1 MHVPPIIVTGAR
13 EHNLR
18 DVTVGLPRGRL
29 VCLSGVSG
37 SGKSSLAF
45 DTLYAEGQRR
55 YVESLSTFAR
65 QFLGQL
71 PRPDVDSVTGLSP
84 AISIAQ
90 KSAGT
95 NPRSTVATM
104 TEIHDFLR
112 VLYARVGTAHCP
124 TCDAVLEAQPRDQ
137 IVERIIAARA
147 GRPVMVL
154 APVVREA
161 KGEHRD
167 LFTDL
172 VRQGFTR
179 ARVDGSVC
187 RVEEPPALEKQLK
200 HTIDVVVDRL
210 IPSEDTRS
218 RLAEA
223 VELALRTGGGQVIVA
238 AEPARDGGQA
248 GRRPGDGASAGTS
261 DAAAP
266 SPRPAPG
273 SRGGDEGD
281 LVLSSRY
288 ACTTCGVSYDTPE
301 PQLFSF
307 NSPQGAC
314 PACDGLGDIYGI
326 DPEKL
331 VTEPAKTLRKGAI
344 GVLGTFR
351 DMPRW
356 LRRLLTGV
364 AAHAEAKKKLPP
376 GTLLDTP
383 WQELTAAQ
391 KRIWLDGTGME
402 EIQLAWRRGRA
413 ERGAKTKFE
422 GLRALLANRWR
433 NAKSGIV
440 RRMLE
445 KLMSV
450 TPCHVCQGARL
461 SPQARAVRIT
471 SRGQG
476 WGRGTR
482 TPALS
487 PREREKGT
495 TAPLPREESR
505 GPCDATASHAPS
517 PRPSPKGRGRKPV
530 APLPALS
537 PGNPDQNRELS
548 LDALCALPIADAR
561 AFLADLALDG
571 TQRVIAVEL
580 MKEINGRLAFLD
592 QVGLG
597 YLALD
602 RKAPTLSGG
611 ESQRIRL
618 AAQIGSG
625 LSGVLYVL
633 DEPSIG
639 LHPRDNVKLLGA
651 LEALRDKGNT
661 VVVVE
666 HDEDT
671 IRAADWVVDFGPG
684 PGKRGGEVVAAG
696 TPDDVARSPRS
707 VTGAFLAGRDGIP
720 VPKQRRQPRGSSLVL
735 KGVRHNNLR
744 NVDVEIPLGLLVCV
758 TGVSGSGKS
767 SLVGDVLEPELRR
780 RLGSE
785 AANPGAFD
793 ALHGA
798 DALDKV
804 IVIDQSPI
812 GRTPRS
818 NPATYVKVW
827 DDIRALFTMLPEAK
841 KRGWKAGRFSFNV
854 AGGRCEACEGNGSV
868 RLDMDFLADVWMT
881 CEVCG
886 GARFA
891 KDTLEVRWKGKNVA
905 ELLTMEIGEALDL
918 FADAPDIARKLQ
930 TLHDVGLDYL
940 HLGQPSPTLS
950 GGEAQRV
957 KLSRELAKRS
967 TGKTLYI
974 LDEPTTGL
982 HMADVRQLLTV
993 LERLVDAGNTV
1004 LVVEHNLDV
1013 VKRADWVIDLGPEGG
1028 AGGGRIVATG
1038 TPEQVAKVKASHT
1051 ARALGPILAAGRTA
1065 SRPARK
1071 PAVRRKAA
1079 ADPAA
1084 AVQQMLA
1091 TVTKSSRDPGPPAI
1105 TIRGAALH
1113 NLKHVDL
1120 DVPRGALTVCCGPSG
1135 SGKTSL
1141 AFDTLYA
1148 EGQRR
1153 YVESLS
1159 PYARQ
1164 FVGQVPKPLFEKI
1177 EGLAPAVAIEQRGG
1191 TGTPR
1196 STVGT
1201 LTEMYD
1207 HFRVLA
1213 ARLGTMHCPGC
1224 GTPVGAQSVDQ
1235 TVERLFEHGAGARLL
1250 LLAPTELKVGQT
1262 PEALFAALQAAG
1274 HVRVRIDGR
1283 TVRLDDKPVVDR
1295 KRKSR
1300 LEIVIDRV
1308 TVSPADRSRLAQ
1320 SVEAAF
1326 AAGNGTMLVARA
1338 VDGADEPDWPVEV
1351 HSRRLACPT
1360 CGRGFKPLEPRQFSF
1375 NSPLGWCPSCD
1386 GLGTRTG
1393 VDRKALVRDS
1403 ALSLGDGALDL
1414 WPTLQG
1420 PAGRQMGRLMLEALC
1435 RVTGLP
1441 LDVPLADLSGLQ
1453 LRVLFEGTGEKWIDV
1468 PLPSGGPPT
1477 GRHPHP
1483 GPLPEGEGEGKS
1495 LLAQTSEIPS
1505 PRRQTKG
1512 KPPISSPLPLGEG
1525 GRRPGEGA
1533 SSPVWFSFQF
1543 QGLEAACEEAAR
1555 LVAALRGKVDAV
1567 MDEVPCSECGGSRL
1581 ADVAAAVTLW
1591 GRPLDVW
1598 CRMPLGRLQRELAAV
1613 ELAAD
1618 EKRIA
1623 GDLLR
1628 ELNARVAFLVD
1639 VGLEYLDLARPA
1651 GSLSGGELQRIRLAA
1666 QVGSG
1671 LTGVLYVLDE
1681 PTIGLHPRDTHRLV
1695 AALGKLRDLGNT
1707 VVVVEHDRDVVA
1719 AADEAV
1725 DFGPGSGR
1733 EGGTIVAHGPPA
1745 KLAEMKTS
1753 VTGPYLADKRACDA
1767 VLARKL
1773 ERGRRVPA
1781 GWIEVRGITHR
1792 TLRGVDARFPLGVLA
1807 AVTGPSGSGKTSL
1820 VLEVLWRAAARRLH
1834 AAREQPGRHAAVKG
1848 LEAIDRVILVDQEA
1862 IGLTPGSTPATYT
1875 GVFDHI
1881 RQLYAKVP
1889 EARTRGFAPRTFSFN
1904 VAGGRCEACEG
1915 LGQRRV
1921 EMHFLP
1927 DVWVECEACKG
1938 RRYSAETLH
1947 AKWHGKSI
1955 ADVLEMSVA
1964 DAAAFFA
1971 PVPPIARILA
1981 TLVDV
1986 GLGYVTLGQPAP
1998 QLSGGEAQRVK
2009 LSREL
2014 AKPGTGS
2021 TLYILDEPTTGL
2033 HFADIEKLL
2042 HVLERLV
2049 DAGNT
2054 VLVIEHN
2061 LEVIQAADWVLDMG
2075 PEAGAGGGRIVTE
2088 GPPEDLVIH
2097 ARRWRQQADRDGA
2110 GDLLRSHTGE
2120 ALEAFTAA
2128 PPTSPAAPA
2137 PASRRARARSRP
2149 G

>member
-1 MHVPPIIVTGAR
+1 MRPAARRGGKAAGAMDGPPAVTYGAEEDRTPNLGIANAALSQLSYRPEMGKPDRTAAPRACPATPAAGEWQSSILETSSSYSALCLRPLPRMHVPPIVIRGAR

-84 AISIAQ
+84 SISIAQ

-112 VLYARVGTAHCP
+112 VLFARVGTAHCP

-137 IVERIIAARA
+137 IVERILAACG
-147 GRPVMVL
+147 GRRMMIL
-154 APVVREA
+154 APLVREA

-167 LFTDL
+167 LFADL

-179 ARVDGSVC
+179 ARVDGGVC
-187 RVEEPPALEKQLK
+187 RVEEPPKLEKLLK
-200 HTIDVVVDRL
+200 HTIEVVVDRL
-210 IPSEDTRS
+210 VPSDDTRS

-223 VELALRTGGGQVIVA
+223 VKLALDTGSGQVIVA
-238 AEPARDGGQA
+238 EEPSDKAARGE
-248 GRRPGDGASAGTS
+248 TLT
-261 DAAAP
+261 
-266 SPRPAPG
+266 
-273 SRGGDEGD
+273 D

-288 ACTTCGVSYDTPE
+288 ACAACGVSYDTPE

-314 PACDGLGDIYGI
+314 PTCDGLGDIYGI
-326 DPEKL
+326 DPAKL
-331 VTEPAKTLRKGAI
+331 VTNPDKSLRKGAL

-356 LRRLLTGV
+356 MRRLFNGV
-364 AAHAEAKKKLPP
+364 AAYAEEKKKLDP

-383 WQELTAAQ
+383 WKDLTPAQ
-391 KRIWLDGTGME
+391 RKIWLDGTG
-402 EIQLAWRRGRA
+402 IDTIKISWKRGRA
-413 ERGAKTKFE
+413 ERGASTKFE
-422 GLRALLANRWR
+422 GIRALLAARWR
-433 NAKSGIV
+433 NAKSGII

-450 TPCHVCQGARL
+450 TPCHDCHGARL
-461 SPQARAVRIT
+461 APQARAVRIT
-471 SRGQG
+471 TASPR
-476 WGRGTR
+476 WGRDVKAEAGKQK
-482 TPALS
+482 A
-487 PREREKGT
+487 
-495 TAPLPREESR
+495 
-505 GPCDATASHAPS
+505 
-517 PRPSPKGRGRKPV
+517 GRKRKAESGKPM
-530 APLPALS
+530 AMAAGPNTGDAR
-537 PGNPDQNRELS
+537 QLS
-548 LDALCALPIADAR
+548 LDGLCGLPVADAR
-561 AFLADLALDG
+561 EFLSSVALDP
-571 TQRVIAVEL
+571 TQEVIATEL
-580 MKEINGRLAFLD
+580 LKEIRGRLAFLD
-592 QVGLG
+592 EVGLG
-597 YLALD
+597 YLSLD

-618 AAQIGSG
+618 AAQIGAG

-639 LHPRDNVKLLGA
+639 LHPRDNTRLLGA
-651 LEALRDKGNT
+651 LEQLRDKGNT

-666 HDEDT
+666 HDEET

-696 TPDDVARSPRS
+696 TPEQIAKAPRS
-707 VTGAFLAGRDGIP
+707 VTGAFLSGRDAIE
-720 VPKQRRQPRGSSLVL
+720 VPAKRRPRSDERLVL
-735 KGVRHNNLR
+735 RGVRHNNLTGF
-744 NVDVEIPLGLLVCV
+744 DVEIPLGLFLCV

-767 SLVGDVLEPELRR
+767 SLIGDVLEPALRQV
-780 RLGSE
+780 LGSE
-785 AANPGAFD
+785 LATPGEFD
-793 ALHGA
+793 GIEGT

-827 DDIRALFTMLPEAK
+827 DDIRNLFTMLPDAK

-868 RLDMDFLADVWMT
+868 RLDMDFLADVWVT

-905 ELLTMEIGEALDL
+905 ELLNMEVGDALEL

-967 TGKTLYI
+967 TGRTLYI

-993 LERLVDAGNTV
+993 LERLVEAGNTV

-1028 AGGGRIVATG
+1028 GGGGKLVAEG
-1038 TPEQVAKVKASHT
+1038 TPEAVARVKDSHT
-1051 ARALGPILAAGRTA
+1051 GRALGPLLKASKDREGR
-1065 SRPARK
+1065 RK
-1071 PAVRRKAA
+1071 PAVRRSREVDADAVVAA
-1079 ADPAA
+1079 
-1084 AVQQMLA
+1084 MLA
-1091 TVTKSSRDPGPPAI
+1091 AVTKSSIDPGPPSI
-1105 TIRGAALH
+1105 IVRGAALH
-1113 NLKHVDL
+1113 NLKHVNADI
-1120 DVPRGALTVCCGPSG
+1120 PRGAMTVCCGPSG

-1164 FVGQVPKPLFEKI
+1164 FVGQVPKPIFEKI
-1177 EGLAPAVAIEQRGG
+1177 EGLAPAVAIEQRSSNS
-1191 TGTPR
+1191 TPR

-1207 HFRVLA
+1207 HFRVLS
-1213 ARLGTMHCPGC
+1213 ARLGIMHCPDCSTQIGS
-1224 GTPVGAQSVDQ
+1224 QSVDQ
-1235 TVERLFEHGAGARLL
+1235 VVDRLLEHPSGTRLL
-1250 LLAPTELKVGQT
+1250 LLAPIELRTGQS
-1262 PEALFAALQAAG
+1262 PESLFAQLQAAG
-1274 HVRVRIDGR
+1274 HVRIRIDGR
-1283 TVRLDDKPVVDR
+1283 THRLDEKPALDR
-1295 KRKSR
+1295 KRKSK

-1308 TVSPADRSRLAQ
+1308 TASPGERSRLAQ
-1320 SVEAAF
+1320 SIEAAF
-1326 AAGNGTMLVARA
+1326 DAGGGTMLVARA
-1338 VDGADEPDWPVEV
+1338 IDGVEEPDWPVEV
-1351 HSRRLACPT
+1351 QSRRLACPD

-1386 GLGTRTG
+1386 GLGTRVG
-1393 VDRKALVRDS
+1393 IDRKALVRDTS
-1403 ALSLGDGALDL
+1403 LSLADGALDL
-1414 WPTLQG
+1414 WPSLTG
-1420 PAGRQMGRLMLEALC
+1420 PTGKGIARAMLEAAC
-1435 RVTGLP
+1435 KTTGLP
-1441 LDVPLADLSGLQ
+1441 IDVPLCDLSGLQ
-1453 LRVLFEGTGEKWIDV
+1453 QRVLFEGTGEKWIEV
-1468 PLPSGGPPT
+1468 PAQGG
-1477 GRHPHP
+1477 R
-1483 GPLPEGEGEGKS
+1483 S
-1495 LLAQTSEIPS
+1495 LRERKDGPS
-1505 PRRQTKG
+1505 PTPR
-1512 KPPISSPLPLGEG
+1512 
-1525 GRRPGEGA
+1525 
-1533 SSPVWFSFQF
+1533 FFFQF
-1543 QGLEAACEEAAR
+1543 KGLEAACEESAR
-1555 LVAALRGKVDAV
+1555 LVAGYRSKVDAV

-1591 GRPLDVW
+1591 GRSLDVW
-1598 CRMPLGRLQRELAAV
+1598 CRMPLGRLRDELARV
-1613 ELAAD
+1613 TLDDAD
-1618 EKRIA
+1618 RTIA

-1628 ELNARVAFLVD
+1628 ELVARVSFLVD
-1639 VGLEYLDLARPA
+1639 VGLDYLDMARPA
-1651 GSLSGGELQRIRLAA
+1651 GSLSGGEMQRIRLAA

-1681 PTIGLHPRDTHRLV
+1681 PTIGLHPRDTHRLIT
-1695 AALGKLRDLGNT
+1695 ALGKLRDLGNT
-1707 VVVVEHDRDVVA
+1707 IVVVEHDRDVVA
-1719 AADEAV
+1719 AADHAL

-1733 EGGTIVAHGPPA
+1733 EGGQIVAHGSPKALETLTP
-1745 KLAEMKTS
+1745 S
-1753 VTGPYLADKRACDA
+1753 VTGPYLTKRRACDA
-1767 VLARKL
+1767 ILARQKKDGLREASGWL
-1773 ERGRRVPA
+1773 EF
-1781 GWIEVRGITHR
+1781 RGIEHR
-1792 TLRGVDARFPLGVLA
+1792 TLRSLDVRFPLGVLA

-1820 VLEVLWRAAARRLH
+1820 VLEVLWRALARRLH
-1834 AAREQPGRHAAVKG
+1834 ASREQPGRFQKLVG
-1848 LEAIDRVILVDQEA
+1848 LDGIDRVILVDQEP
-1862 IGLTPGSTPATYT
+1862 IGTTPGSTPATYT

-1881 RQLYAKVP
+1881 RQLYSKVP
-1889 EARTRGFAPRTFSFN
+1889 ESRTRGFTQRTFSFN
-1904 VAGGRCEACEG
+1904 VTGGRCEACEG

-1927 DVWVECEACKG
+1927 DVWIECEHCKG
-1938 RRYSAETLH
+1938 RRYSSETLH
-1947 AKWHGKSI
+1947 AKWHGKNI

-1964 DAAAFFA
+1964 EAAAFFA
-1971 PVPPIARILA
+1971 TVPQVARILD

-1986 GLGYVTLGQPAP
+1986 GLGYVTLGQSAP

-2014 AKPGTGS
+2014 AKQGTGK
-2021 TLYILDEPTTGL
+2021 TLYVLDEPTTGL

-2042 HVLERLV
+2042 RVLERLV

-2054 VLVIEHN
+2054 VLVVEHN
-2061 LEVIQAADWVLDMG
+2061 LEVISAADWVIDMG
-2075 PEAGAGGGRIVTE
+2075 PEAGAGGGRIVAQ
-2088 GPPEDLVIH
+2088 GPPDDLVIH
-2097 ARRWRQQADRDGA
+2097 SGLWRRQASGKTAQRTES
-2110 GDLLRSHTGE
+2110 LLRSHTGE
-2120 ALEAFTAA
+2120 ALEAFLT
-2128 PPTSPAAPA
+2128 
-2137 PASRRARARSRP
+2137 RRPLSCAD
-2149 G
+2149 

>member
-1 MHVPPIIVTGAR
+1 MHAPPIVVRGAR

-18 DVTVGLPRGRL
+18 DVTVGIPRGRL

-71 PRPDVDSVTGLSP
+71 PRPDVDAVTGLSP
-84 AISIAQ
+84 SISIAQ

-137 IVERIIAARA
+137 IVERILAARA
-147 GRPVMVL
+147 GKRVMLL
-154 APVVREA
+154 APLVREA

-167 LFTDL
+167 LFADL

-179 ARVDGSVC
+179 ARVDGAVC
-187 RVEEPPALEKQLK
+187 RVEDPPALEKLLK
-200 HTIDVVVDRL
+200 HTIDVVIDRL
-210 IPSEDTRS
+210 VPGEETRS

-223 VELALRTGGGQVIVA
+223 VELALKTGDGQVIVV
-238 AEPARDGGQA
+238 EEIRDGSDFSA
-248 GRRPGDGASAGTS
+248 ARGDTTSAGNAS
-261 DAAAP
+261 RIASQKSLP
-266 SPRPAPG
+266 SPI
-273 SRGGDEGD
+273 SFD

-288 ACTTCGVSYDTPE
+288 ACAACGVSYDTPE

-314 PACDGLGDIYGI
+314 PACEGLGDIYGI
-326 DPEKL
+326 DPVKL
-331 VTEPAKTLRKGAI
+331 VTNPEKTLRKGAL
-344 GVLGTFR
+344 GVLGSYR

-356 LRRLLTGV
+356 MRRLFNGV
-364 AAHAEAKKKLPP
+364 AAHAEAKKKLAP

-383 WQELTAAQ
+383 WKDLTPAQ
-391 KRIWLDGTGME
+391 KKIWLDGTGVDD
-402 EIQLAWRRGRA
+402 IKLSWKRGRA
-413 ERGAKTKFE
+413 ERGANTKFE
-422 GLRALLANRWR
+422 GIRALLANRWR
-433 NAKSGIV
+433 NAKSGII

-450 TPCHVCQGARL
+450 TPCHACQGARL
-461 SPQARAVRIT
+461 SPQARAVRIRT
-471 SRGQG
+471 AAKSWAAAGKTEGGKKAGRREDSR
-476 WGRGTR
+476 
-482 TPALS
+482 A
-487 PREREKGT
+487 
-495 TAPLPREESR
+495 
-505 GPCDATASHAPS
+505 
-517 PRPSPKGRGRKPV
+517 
-530 APLPALS
+530 
-537 PGNPDQNRELS
+537 RELS

-561 AFLADLALDG
+561 IFLSELVLDE
-571 TQRVIAVEL
+571 TQGLIAAEL
-580 MKEINGRLAFLD
+580 LKEIRGRLAFLD
-592 QVGLG
+592 EVGLG

-618 AAQIGSG
+618 AAQIGAG

-696 TPDDVARSPRS
+696 TPDEVAKTAES
-707 VTGAFLAGRDGIP
+707 VTGAFLSGRDAIA
-720 VPKQRRQPRGSSLVL
+720 VPQTRRKRSAPRLTL
-735 KGVRHNNLR
+735 RDVRHNNLQGI
-744 NVDVEIPLGLLVCV
+744 DVEIPLGLLVCV

-767 SLVGDVLEPELRR
+767 SLVGDVLEPALRQL
-780 RLGSE
+780 LGSE
-785 AANPGAFD
+785 AATPGEFA
-793 ALHGA
+793 AIEGA
-798 DALDKV
+798 EALDKV

-827 DDIRALFTMLPEAK
+827 DDIRDLFTMLPEAK

-868 RLDMDFLADVWMT
+868 RLDMDFLADVWVT

-886 GARFA
+886 GTRFS

-905 ELLTMEIGEALDL
+905 ELLNMEVGEALEL

-993 LERLVDAGNTV
+993 LERLVEAGNTV

-1028 AGGGRIVATG
+1028 AGGGRIVAEG
-1038 TPEQVAKVKASHT
+1038 TPEQVARVKGSLT
-1051 ARALGPILAAGRTA
+1051 GRALAPLLAADKARSGRK
-1065 SRPARK
+1065 K
-1071 PAVRRKAA
+1071 PPVRRKQV

-1084 AVQQMLA
+1084 AVAAMLE
-1091 TVTKSSRDPGPPAI
+1091 TVGKRSIDPGPAAI

-1113 NLKHVDL
+1113 NLKHVDA
-1120 DVPRGALTVCCGPSG
+1120 DIPRGAMTVCCGPSG

-1164 FVGQVPKPLFEKI
+1164 FVGQVPKPLFERI

-1191 TGTPR
+1191 GGTPR

-1213 ARLGTMHCPGC
+1213 ARLGVMHCPDC
-1224 GTPVGAQSVDQ
+1224 STPVGSQSVDQ
-1235 TVERLFEHGAGARLL
+1235 VVDRLLAHPAGTRLL
-1250 LLAPTELKVGQT
+1250 LLAPIELRVGQT
-1262 PEALFAALQAAG
+1262 PEALFAQLQAAG
-1274 HVRVRIDGR
+1274 HVRIRIDGR
-1283 TVRLDDKPVVDR
+1283 THRLDEKPALDR

-1308 TVSPADRSRLAQ
+1308 TAAAEERSRLAQ
-1320 SVEAAF
+1320 SIEAAF
-1326 AAGNGTMLVARA
+1326 DAGGGTMLVARA
-1338 VDGADEPDWPVEV
+1338 VEGAEESDWPVEV
-1351 HSRRLACPT
+1351 HSRRLACPG

-1393 VDRKALVRDS
+1393 VDRKALVRDAS
-1403 ALSLGDGALDL
+1403 LSLAEGALDL
-1414 WPTLQG
+1414 WPSLSG
-1420 PAGRQMGRLMLEALC
+1420 PATKSLGRAMLEALC
-1435 RVTGLP
+1435 RVTRLP
-1441 LDVPLADLSGLQ
+1441 SDVPLVELSGLQ
-1453 LRVLFEGTGEKWIDV
+1453 QRVLFEGTGDKWIEV
-1468 PLPSGGPPT
+1468 PRPAGVSGKGP
-1477 GRHPHP
+1477 
-1483 GPLPEGEGEGKS
+1483 
-1495 LLAQTSEIPS
+1495 
-1505 PRRQTKG
+1505 
-1512 KPPISSPLPLGEG
+1512 
-1525 GRRPGEGA
+1525 
-1533 SSPVWFSFQF
+1533 WFAFQF
-1543 QGLEAACEEAAR
+1543 KGLEAACEEAAR
-1555 LVAALRGKVDAV
+1555 LVVALRGKVDAV

-1581 ADVAAAVTLW
+1581 ADVASAVMLW
-1591 GRPLDVW
+1591 GRTLDVW
-1598 CRMPLGRLQRELAAV
+1598 CRMPLGRLQQELAAV
-1613 ELAAD
+1613 SLGVED
-1618 EKRIA
+1618 RKIA

-1628 ELNARVAFLVD
+1628 ELTARVTFLVD
-1639 VGLEYLDLARPA
+1639 VGLDYLDMARPA
-1651 GSLSGGELQRIRLAA
+1651 GSLSGGEMQRIRLAA

-1681 PTIGLHPRDTHRLV
+1681 PTIGLHPRDTHRLIK
-1695 AALGKLRDLGNT
+1695 ALGKLRDLGNT

-1719 AADEAV
+1719 AADHAL

-1733 EGGTIVAHGPPA
+1733 EGGTIVAQAAPKRLESLGA
-1745 KLAEMKTS
+1745 S
-1753 VTGPYLADKRACDA
+1753 VTGPYLTKRRACDA
-1767 VLARKL
+1767 VLAKKL
-1773 ERGRRVPA
+1773 AAGRREPS
-1781 GWIEVRGITHR
+1781 GWLEIRGIQHR
-1792 TLRGVDARFPLGVLA
+1792 TLRDLDARFPLGVLA

-1820 VLEVLWRAAARRLH
+1820 VLEVLWRALARRLH
-1834 AAREQPGRHAAVKG
+1834 AAREQPGRFAKLTG
-1848 LEAIDRVILVDQEA
+1848 LDRIDKVILVDQEP
-1862 IGLTPGSTPATYT
+1862 IGTTPGSTPATYT
-1875 GVFDHI
+1875 GVFDPI
-1881 RQLYAKVP
+1881 RQIFSKVP
-1889 EARTRGFAPRTFSFN
+1889 ESRTRGFTPRTFSFN

-1915 LGQRRV
+1915 LGRRRV

-1927 DVWVECEACKG
+1927 DVWVECEHCKG
-1938 RRYSAETLH
+1938 RRYSSETLH

-1955 ADVLEMSVA
+1955 ADVLEMSVGE
-1964 DAAAFFA
+1964 AAEFFA
-1971 PVPPIARILA
+1971 PVSQVARILD

-2014 AKPGTGS
+2014 AKPGTGK

-2054 VLVIEHN
+2054 VLVVEHN
-2061 LEVIQAADWVLDMG
+2061 LEVIASADWVIDMG
-2075 PEAGAGGGRIVTE
+2075 PEAGAGGGRIVAE
-2088 GPPEDLVIH
+2088 GPPEDLAIQ
-2097 ARRWRQQADRDGA
+2097 AGLWRRQADSEA
-2110 GDLLRSHTGE
+2110 GTACQTSLRSHTGE
-2120 ALEAFTAA
+2120 ALEVFFGPHGLPSLPDANRGRKSAA
-2128 PPTSPAAPA
+2128 
-2137 PASRRARARSRP
+2137 

>member
-1 MHVPPIIVTGAR
+1 MHVPPIVVRGAR

-29 VCLSGVSG
+29 VCLTGVSG

-84 AISIAQ
+84 SISIAQ
-90 KSAGT
+90 KSAGH

-112 VLYARVGTAHCP
+112 VLYARIGTAHCP
-124 TCDAVLEAQPRDQ
+124 ECDSVLEAQPRDQ
-137 IVERIIAARA
+137 IVERILAARKDE
-147 GRPVMVL
+147 RVMIL
-154 APVVREA
+154 APLVREA

-179 ARVDGSVC
+179 ARVDGQIC
-187 RVEEPPALEKQLK
+187 RVEDPPALEKLLK
-200 HTIDVVVDRL
+200 HSIDVVVDRL
-210 IPSEDTRS
+210 IPSEATRS
-218 RLAEA
+218 RIAEA

-238 AEPARDGGQA
+238 GEN
-248 GRRPGDGASAGTS
+248 GDGSDFSKKGTGAIS
-261 DAAAP
+261 RAEKSLP
-266 SPRPAPG
+266 SPF
-273 SRGGDEGD
+273 SD
-281 LVLSSRY
+281 LILSSRY
-288 ACTTCGVSYDTPE
+288 ACVQCGVSYSTPE

-314 PACDGLGDIYGI
+314 PTCDGLGDIYGV
-326 DPEKL
+326 DPTKL
-331 VTEPAKTLRKGAI
+331 VTAPEKSLRKGAI
-344 GVLGTFR
+344 GVLGSFR

-364 AAHAEAKKKLPP
+364 AAHAETKRKFSD

-383 WQELTAAQ
+383 WQDLTSLQ
-391 KRIWLDGTGME
+391 KKIWLNGTGLE
-402 EIQLAWRRGRA
+402 EITLSWRRGRA
-413 ERGAKTKFE
+413 ERGGKTKFE
-422 GLRALLANRWR
+422 GILALLANRWR
-433 NAKSGIV
+433 NAKSGII

-450 TPCHVCQGARL
+450 TPCHDCMGARL
-461 SPQARAVRIT
+461 SHQARAVRIET
-471 SRGQG
+471 KSKP
-476 WGRGTR
+476 WN
-482 TPALS
+482 
-487 PREREKGT
+487 KG
-495 TAPLPREESR
+495 
-505 GPCDATASHAPS
+505 
-517 PRPSPKGRGRKPV
+517 
-530 APLPALS
+530 
-537 PGNPDQNRELS
+537 NRQLS
-548 LDALCALPIADAR
+548 LDRLCALPIATAR
-561 AFLADLALDG
+561 EFLSDLVLDDTQAL
-571 TQRVIAVEL
+571 IAVEL
-580 MKEINGRLAFLD
+580 LKEIRSRLAFLD

-597 YLALD
+597 YLSLE

-639 LHPRDNVKLLGA
+639 LHARDNVKLLGA

-661 VVVVE
+661 VIVVE

-696 TPDDVARSPRS
+696 TPADVAQSDRSI
-707 VTGAFLAGRDGIP
+707 TGSFLAGRDAIE
-720 VPKQRRQPRGSSLVL
+720 VPATRRKPTGKSLLL
-735 KGVRHNNLR
+735 KGVRHNNLAGI
-744 NVDVEIPLGLLVCV
+744 DVEIPLGQLVCV

-780 RLGSE
+780 RLAGGSDTDVDE
-785 AANPGAFD
+785 SGNSGTSGPVGTFTAIEGAE
-793 ALHGA
+793 H
-798 DALDKV
+798 LDKV

-827 DDIRALFTMLPEAK
+827 DDIRKLFTMLPDAK

-854 AGGRCEACEGNGSV
+854 AGGRCEACEGNGST
-868 RLDMDFLADVWMT
+868 RLDMDFLADVWVT
-881 CEVCG
+881 CEQCG

-891 KDTLEVRWKGKNVA
+891 KDTLEIRWKGKNVA
-905 ELLTMEIGEALDL
+905 ELLNMEIGEAREL
-918 FADAPDIARKLQ
+918 FADAPDIARKLE
-930 TLHDVGLDYL
+930 TLCDVGLDYL

-1013 VKRADWVIDLGPEGG
+1013 VKRADHVIDLGPEGG
-1028 AGGGRIVATG
+1028 AGGGQIVVAG
-1038 TPEQVAKVKASHT
+1038 TPEQVARVKASHT
-1051 ARALGPILAAGRTA
+1051 GLALKSMLAAGK
-1065 SRPARK
+1065 SRADGVQKPPARRKK
-1071 PAVRRKAA
+1071 PATAA
-1079 ADPAA
+1079 AIAKA
-1084 AVQQMLA
+1084 ERA
-1091 TVTKSSRDPGPPAI
+1091 TLSQIEKASIDPGPPQI
-1105 TIRGAALH
+1105 TIRGAAQH
-1113 NLKHVDL
+1113 NLKSVDA
-1120 DVPRGALTVCCGPSG
+1120 DIPRGAMTVCCGPSG

-1164 FVGQVPKPLFEKI
+1164 FVGQVPKPVFEKI
-1177 EGLAPAVAIEQRGG
+1177 EGLSPAVAIEQRA
-1191 TGTPR
+1191 TGSTPR

-1207 HFRVLA
+1207 YFRVLA
-1213 ARLGTMHCPGC
+1213 ARLGVMHCPEC
-1224 GTPVGAQSVDQ
+1224 STPVGAQSIDK
-1235 TVERLFEHGAGARLL
+1235 TVERLLEHDPGTRLL
-1250 LLAPTELKVGQT
+1250 LLAPVELRVGQS
-1262 PEALFAALQAAG
+1262 PEAFFAGLRAAG
-1274 HVRVRIDGR
+1274 YARVRIDGK
-1283 TVRLDDKPVVDR
+1283 TQQLDDKPALDR
-1295 KRKSR
+1295 KRKNKI
-1300 LEIVIDRV
+1300 EIVVDRV
-1308 TVSPADRSRLAQ
+1308 TAAPTERSRLAQ
-1320 SVEAAF
+1320 SVETAF
-1326 AAGNGTMLVARA
+1326 DAGAGTMLVARA
-1338 VDGADEPDWPVEV
+1338 VEGVDEADWPVEV
-1351 HSRRLACPT
+1351 HSRRLACAS

-1375 NSPLGWCPSCD
+1375 NSPLGWCATCD

-1393 VDRKALVRDS
+1393 IEHKSLIRDPS
-1403 ALSLGDGALDL
+1403 LSLGAGALDL
-1414 WPTLQG
+1414 WPSLDRADCG
-1420 PAGRQMGRLMLEALC
+1420 AVSRAMLEGLC
-1435 RVTGLP
+1435 AATGLP
-1441 LDVPLADLSGLQ
+1441 IDVPLAELSGLQ
-1453 LRVLFEGTGEKWIDV
+1453 QRVLFEGTGEKWIEV
-1468 PLPSGGPPT
+1468 KRPAGSHKSPPS
-1477 GRHPHP
+1477 H
-1483 GPLPEGEGEGKS
+1483 
-1495 LLAQTSEIPS
+1495 TSPQRKQGS
-1505 PRRQTKG
+1505 AP
-1512 KPPISSPLPLGEG
+1512 
-1525 GRRPGEGA
+1525 A
-1533 SSPVWFSFQF
+1533 DVWFSYQF
-1543 QGLEAACEEAAR
+1543 KGLEAACEDAAR
-1555 LVAALRGKVDAV
+1555 MVTGLRGKVDAV
-1567 MDEVPCSECGGSRL
+1567 MGEVPCSECGGSRL
-1581 ADVAAAVTLW
+1581 ADVASAVTLW
-1591 GRPLDVW
+1591 GRSLDVW
-1598 CRMPLGRLQRELAAV
+1598 CRMPLARLQQALAAV
-1613 ELAAD
+1613 SLSDA
-1618 EKRIA
+1618 EKKIA

-1639 VGLEYLDLARPA
+1639 VGLEYLDMARPA

-1681 PTIGLHPRDTHRLV
+1681 PTIGLHPRDTHRLIT
-1695 AALGKLRDLGNT
+1695 ALGKLRDLGNT
-1707 VVVVEHDRDVVA
+1707 IVVVEHDRDVVA
-1719 AADEAV
+1719 AADHAL

-1733 EGGTIVAHGPPA
+1733 EGGTIVARASPT
-1745 KLAEMKTS
+1745 KLATTKAS
-1753 VTGPYLADKRACDA
+1753 VTGPYLKAKKACDA
-1767 VLARKL
+1767 VLARKQKQ
-1773 ERGRRVPA
+1773 GRRQPA
-1781 GWIEVRGITHR
+1781 SWLEVRGIRHR
-1792 TLRGVDARFPLGVLA
+1792 TLRGLDLKVPMGVLT

-1820 VLEVLWRAAARRLH
+1820 VLEVLWRSLARRLH
-1834 AAREQPGRHAAVKG
+1834 AAREQPGQHDSVKG
-1848 LEAIDRVILVDQEA
+1848 LEKIDKVILVDQEA
-1862 IGLTPGSTPATYT
+1862 IGSTPGSTPATYT

-1881 RQLYAKVP
+1881 RQLFTKVP
-1889 EARTRGFAPRTFSFN
+1889 EARTRGFTPRTFSFN
-1904 VAGGRCEACEG
+1904 VPGGRCEACEG

-1927 DVWVECEACKG
+1927 DVWVECETCHG

-1964 DAAAFFA
+1964 EAAQFFET
-1971 PVPPIARILA
+1971 VPAIARILS

-1986 GLGYVTLGQPAP
+1986 GLGYITLGQPAP

-2033 HFADIEKLL
+2033 HFSDIEKLL

-2049 DAGNT
+2049 DTGNT
-2054 VLVIEHN
+2054 VLVVEHN
-2061 LEVIQAADWVLDMG
+2061 LEVIAAADWVIDMG
-2075 PEAGAGGGRIVTE
+2075 PEAGDGGGKIVVE
-2088 GPPEDLVIH
+2088 GPPEDLLVH
-2097 ARRWRQQADRDGA
+2097 AGRWTRDKA
-2110 GDLLRSHTGE
+2110 LLRSHTGE
-2120 ALEAFTAA
+2120 ALKAF
-2128 PPTSPAAPA
+2128 
-2137 PASRRARARSRP
+2137 
-2149 G
+2149 GLG

>member
-1 MHVPPIIVTGAR
+1 MNVPPIVVRGAR

-18 DVTVGLPRGRL
+18 DVTVALPRGRL
-29 VCLSGVSG
+29 VCLCGVSG

-71 PRPDVDSVTGLSP
+71 PRPDVDAVTGLSP
-84 AISIAQ
+84 SISIAQ
-90 KSAGT
+90 KSAGS

-124 TCDAVLEAQPRDQ
+124 ACDAVLEAQPRDA
-137 IVERIIAARA
+137 IVERILAARA
-147 GRPVMVL
+147 GRRVMVL
-154 APVVREA
+154 ASLVRGA

-179 ARVDGSVC
+179 ARVDGTLC
-187 RVEEPPALEKQLK
+187 RVEDPPPLAKTLK
-200 HTIDVVVDRL
+200 HTVEVVIDRL
-210 IPSEDTRS
+210 VPGDATRG
-218 RLAEA
+218 RLSEA
-223 VELALRTGGGQVIVA
+223 VDLALRTGGGQVIVA
-238 AEPARDGGQA
+238 LEPNGD
-248 GRRPGDGASAGTS
+248 GDGA
-261 DAAAP
+261 DAP
-266 SPRPAPG
+266 PRHGRSGPPVPMPT
-273 SRGGDEGD
+273 DD
-281 LVLSSRY
+281 LILSSRY
-288 ACTTCGVSYDTPE
+288 ACTACGTSYDTPE

-314 PACDGLGDIYGI
+314 PACDGLGDIYGV
-326 DPEKL
+326 DPDKL
-331 VTEPAKTLRKGAI
+331 VTAPHLSLRKGAL

-356 LRRLLTGV
+356 LRRLLTAV
-364 AAHAEAKKKLPP
+364 AAQAEAARRWPG

-383 WQELTAAQ
+383 WEQLTALQ
-391 KRIWLDGTGME
+391 KRVWFDGTGLG
-402 EIQLAWRRGRA
+402 EIDVRWKRGRA
-413 ERGAKTKFE
+413 ERGAKTRFE
-422 GLRALLANRWR
+422 GLRAMLTSRWR
-433 NAKSGIV
+433 NAKSGII

-445 KLMSV
+445 KVMSI
-450 TPCHVCQGARL
+450 TPCGTCGGARL
-461 SPQARAVRIT
+461 NPQARAVRIRT
-471 SRGQG
+471 AASRAA
-476 WGRGTR
+476 RLAAEL
-482 TPALS
+482 PEELALD
-487 PREREKGT
+487 R
-495 TAPLPREESR
+495 
-505 GPCDATASHAPS
+505 
-517 PRPSPKGRGRKPV
+517 
-530 APLPALS
+530 
-537 PGNPDQNRELS
+537 
-548 LDALCALPIADAR
+548 LCALPIAAAR
-561 AFLADLALDG
+561 EFLADLRLDATQAL
-571 TQRVIAVEL
+571 IATEL
-580 MKEINGRLAFLD
+580 LKEIRGRLGFLD

-602 RKAPTLSGG
+602 RRAPTLSGG

-639 LHPRDNVKLLGA
+639 LHPRDNTRLLEA
-651 LEALRDKGNT
+651 LAALRDKGNT

-666 HDEDT
+666 HDEET

-684 PGKRGGEVVAAG
+684 PGKRGGAVVAVG
-696 TPDDVARSPRS
+696 TPDEVAATPASL
-707 VTGAFLAGRDGIP
+707 TGAFLAGREAIT
-720 VPKQRRQPRGSSLVL
+720 VPERRRPPSGRSLCL
-735 KGVRHNNLR
+735 RGVRHNNLR
-744 NVDVEIPLGLLVCV
+744 DVNVEIPLGQLVCV

-767 SLVGDVLEPELRR
+767 SLVGDVLEPALRQI
-780 RLGSE
+780 LGSE
-785 AANPGAFD
+785 AARPGQFV
-793 ALHGA
+793 ALEGTEHV
-798 DALDKV
+798 DKV

-868 RLDMDFLADVWMT
+868 RLDMDFLADIWVT

-891 KDTLEVRWKGKNVA
+891 RDTLEVRWKGHDVA
-905 ELLTMEIGEALDL
+905 ALLKMEIGEVREL
-918 FADAPDIARKLQ
+918 FADAPDIAHKLS
-930 TLHDVGLDYL
+930 TLCDVGLDYL

-967 TGKTLYI
+967 TGRTLYI

-1013 VKRADWVIDLGPEGG
+1013 VKRADHCIDLGPEGG

-1038 TPEQVAKVKASHT
+1038 TPEKIAK
-1051 ARALGPILAAGRTA
+1051 ARASATGRALAPLLAAARD
-1065 SRPARK
+1065 SRPRRAGRRRPIDDAAEVARVL
-1071 PAVRRKAA
+1071 ARAEAA
-1079 ADPAA
+1079 
-1084 AVQQMLA
+1084 
-1091 TVTKSSRDPGPPAI
+1091 SIDPGPPRIA
-1105 TIRGAALH
+1105 IRGASQH
-1113 NLKHVDL
+1113 NLRAVDA
-1120 DVPRGALTVCCGPSG
+1120 DIPRGALTVCCGPSG

-1164 FVGQVPKPLFEKI
+1164 FVGQVPKPIFERI
-1177 EGLAPAVAIEQRGG
+1177 DGLSPAVAIEQRSTG
-1191 TGTPR
+1191 GTPR

-1213 ARLGTMHCPGC
+1213 ARLGQLHCPDC
-1224 GTPVGAQSVDQ
+1224 RIEVGSRSVDQ
-1235 TVERLFEHGAGARLL
+1235 IVAGLLALPGGTRLL
-1250 LLAPTELKVGQT
+1250 LLAPVEPRPGQT
-1262 PEALFAALQAAG
+1262 PEALLGALRAAG

-1283 TVRLDDKPVVDR
+1283 TVRLDESPSIDR
-1295 KRKSR
+1295 KRQSR
-1300 LEIVIDRV
+1300 IEIVIDRV
-1308 TVSPADRSRLAQ
+1308 TVEPEARSRLAQ
-1320 SVEAAF
+1320 SVEAALD
-1326 AAGNGTMLVARA
+1326 AGGGTMLVARV
-1338 VDGADEPDWPVEV
+1338 VDGRDEREWPVEV
-1351 HSRRLACPT
+1351 ASRLLACPQ
-1360 CGRGFKPLEPRQFSF
+1360 CGRGFRPLEPRQFSF
-1375 NSPLGWCPSCD
+1375 NSPLGWCPQCD
-1386 GLGTRTG
+1386 GLGTRAG
-1393 VDRKALVRDS
+1393 VAHGALVRD
-1403 ALSLGDGALDL
+1403 AAASLADGALDL
-1414 WPTLQG
+1414 WPTRSAPVSRALL
-1420 PAGRQMGRLMLEALC
+1420 AGLAGAA
-1435 RVTGLP
+1435 GLP
-1441 LDVPLADLSGLQ
+1441 LDVPLVELSGIQ
-1453 LRVLFEGTGEKWIDV
+1453 QRALFEGTGERWIDV
-1468 PLPSGGPPT
+1468 PRPAGEPGSGP
-1477 GRHPHP
+1477 
-1483 GPLPEGEGEGKS
+1483 
-1495 LLAQTSEIPS
+1495 
-1505 PRRQTKG
+1505 
-1512 KPPISSPLPLGEG
+1512 
-1525 GRRPGEGA
+1525 
-1533 SSPVWFSFQF
+1533 WFSFRF
-1543 QGLEAACEEAAR
+1543 KGLENACEEAAR
-1555 LVAALRGKVDAV
+1555 QVVGLRARVDAV
-1567 MDEVPCSECGGSRL
+1567 MGEVPCSACGGSRL

-1598 CRMPLGRLQRELAAV
+1598 CRMPLGRMLGELEGV
-1613 ELAAD
+1613 TLSDTE
-1618 EKRIA
+1618 RSVA

-1628 ELNARVAFLVD
+1628 ELLSRVRFLVD

-1651 GSLSGGELQRIRLAA
+1651 GSLSGGEMQRIRLAA

-1681 PTIGLHPRDTHRLV
+1681 PTIGLHPRDTHKLI
-1695 AALGKLRDLGNT
+1695 AALGKLRALGNT
-1707 VVVVEHDRDVVA
+1707 LVVVEHDRDVVA
-1719 AADEAV
+1719 AADHAL

-1733 EGGTIVAHGPPA
+1733 EGGRIVAQAPPA
-1745 KLAEMKTS
+1745 ALEATAES
-1753 VTGPYLADKRACDA
+1753 VTGPYLHRRRACDGI
-1767 VLARKL
+1767 L
-1773 ERGRRVPA
+1773 ERVARQGRRSPT
-1781 GWIEVRGITHR
+1781 GWIGVRDASHR
-1792 TLRGVDARFPLGVLA
+1792 TLKGIDVDFPLGVIA

-1820 VLEVLWRAAARRLH
+1820 VLEVLWRALARRLH
-1834 AAREQPGRHAAVKG
+1834 AAREQPGRHGSITG
-1848 LEAIDRVILVDQEA
+1848 LDLVDKVILVDQEP
-1862 IGLTPGSTPATYT
+1862 IGTTPGSTPATST
-1875 GVFDHI
+1875 GVFDHV
-1881 RQLYAKVP
+1881 RQLFAKVP
-1889 EARTRGFAPRTFSFN
+1889 GATTRGLTPRAFSFN

-1927 DVWVECEACKG
+1927 DVWVECEHCKG
-1938 RRYSAETLH
+1938 SRYAAETL
-1947 AKWHGKSI
+1947 AATWHGRSI
-1955 ADVLEMSVA
+1955 ADVLRMSA
-1964 DAAAFFA
+1964 AEGAAFFA
-1971 PVPPIARILA
+1971 TVPQIARILD

-2014 AKPGTGS
+2014 AKPGTGR

-2042 HVLERLV
+2042 LVLDRLV
-2049 DAGNT
+2049 SAGNT
-2054 VLVIEHN
+2054 VLVVEHN
-2061 LEVIQAADWVLDMG
+2061 LEVISAADWVIDMG
-2075 PEAGAGGGRIVTE
+2075 PEAGDGGGRVVVA

-2097 ARRWRQQADRDGA
+2097 AAAWEKRQGSAGSAGA
-2110 GDLLRSHTGE
+2110 PLLRSHTGE
-2120 ALEAFTAA
+2120 ALRAFA
-2128 PPTSPAAPA
+2128 PQAPA
-2137 PASRRARARSRP
+2137 GAGSAVGAASVTTAPRARSRRR
-2149 G
+2149 

>member
-1 MHVPPIIVTGAR
+1 MHVPPIVVRGAR

-29 VCLSGVSG
+29 VCLTGVSG

-84 AISIAQ
+84 SISIAQ
-90 KSAGT
+90 KSAGH

-112 VLYARVGTAHCP
+112 VLYARIGTAHCP
-124 TCDAVLEAQPRDQ
+124 ECDSVLEAQPRDQ
-137 IVERIIAARA
+137 IVERIIAARKDQ
-147 GRPVMVL
+147 RVMIL
-154 APVVREA
+154 APLVREA

-179 ARVDGSVC
+179 ARVDGQIC
-187 RVEEPPALEKQLK
+187 RVEDPPALEKLLK
-200 HTIDVVVDRL
+200 HSIDVVVDRL
-210 IPSEDTRS
+210 IPSEATRS
-218 RLAEA
+218 RIAEA

-238 AEPARDGGQA
+238 GEI
-248 GRRPGDGASAGTS
+248 GDGSAGES
-261 DAAAP
+261 GAKKGMGAVSRAEKSLP
-266 SPRPAPG
+266 SPI
-273 SRGGDEGD
+273 SD
-281 LVLSSRY
+281 LILSSRY
-288 ACTTCGVSYDTPE
+288 ACVQCGVSYSTPE

-314 PACDGLGDIYGI
+314 PTCDGLGDIYGI
-326 DPEKL
+326 DPAKL
-331 VTEPAKTLRKGAI
+331 VTAPEKSLRKGAI
-344 GVLGTFR
+344 GVLGSFR

-364 AAHAEAKKKLPP
+364 AAHAEAKRKFSD

-383 WQELTAAQ
+383 WQDLTSLQ
-391 KRIWLDGTGME
+391 KKIWLNGTGLE
-402 EIQLAWRRGRA
+402 EITLSWRRGRA
-413 ERGAKTKFE
+413 ERGGKTKFE
-422 GLRALLANRWR
+422 GILALLANRWR
-433 NAKSGIV
+433 NAKSGII

-450 TPCHVCQGARL
+450 TPCHDCMGARL
-461 SPQARAVRIT
+461 SHQARAVRIET
-471 SRGQG
+471 KSKQ
-476 WGRGTR
+476 WT
-482 TPALS
+482 
-487 PREREKGT
+487 KG
-495 TAPLPREESR
+495 
-505 GPCDATASHAPS
+505 
-517 PRPSPKGRGRKPV
+517 
-530 APLPALS
+530 
-537 PGNPDQNRELS
+537 NRQLS
-548 LDALCALPIADAR
+548 LDALCALPIASAR
-561 AFLADLALDG
+561 EFLSDLVLDD
-571 TQRVIAVEL
+571 TQAVIAVEL
-580 MKEINGRLAFLD
+580 MKEIRSRLAFLD

-597 YLALD
+597 YLSLE

-639 LHPRDNVKLLGA
+639 LHARDNVKLLGA

-661 VVVVE
+661 VIVVE

-696 TPDDVARSPRS
+696 TPADVAESDRSI
-707 VTGAFLAGRDGIP
+707 TGSFLAGRDAIE
-720 VPKQRRQPRGSSLVL
+720 VPSVRRKPTGKSLLL
-735 KGVRHNNLR
+735 KGVRHNNLTGI
-744 NVDVEIPLGLLVCV
+744 DVEIPLGQLVCV

-780 RLGSE
+780 RLAGGGDTDTDDSGKSGSG
-785 AANPGAFD
+785 GASGPVGTFT
-793 ALHGA
+793 AIEGA
-798 DALDKV
+798 EQLDKV

-827 DDIRALFTMLPEAK
+827 DDIRKLFTMLPDAK

-854 AGGRCEACEGNGSV
+854 AGGRCEACEGNGST
-868 RLDMDFLADVWMT
+868 RLDMDFLADVWVT
-881 CEVCG
+881 CEQCG

-905 ELLTMEIGEALDL
+905 ELLNMEIGEAREL
-918 FADAPDIARKLQ
+918 FADAPDIARKLE
-930 TLHDVGLDYL
+930 TLCDVGLDYL

-1013 VKRADWVIDLGPEGG
+1013 VKRADHVIDLGPEGG
-1028 AGGGRIVATG
+1028 AGGGQIVAAG
-1038 TPEQVAKVKASHT
+1038 TPEQVARVKASHT
-1051 ARALGPILAAGRTA
+1051 GLALKPMLAAGKTRA
-1065 SRPARK
+1065 DGVQKPPARRKK
-1071 PAVRRKAA
+1071 PATAA
-1079 ADPAA
+1079 A
-1084 AVQQMLA
+1084 LA
-1091 TVTKSSRDPGPPAI
+1091 KAELAKLSQIEKASIDPGPPQI
-1105 TIRGAALH
+1105 TIRGAAQH
-1113 NLKHVDL
+1113 NLKSVDA
-1120 DVPRGALTVCCGPSG
+1120 DIPRGAMTVCCGPSG

-1164 FVGQVPKPLFEKI
+1164 FVGQVPKPVFEKI
-1177 EGLAPAVAIEQRGG
+1177 EGLSPAVAIEQRA
-1191 TGTPR
+1191 TGSTPR

-1207 HFRVLA
+1207 YFRVLS
-1213 ARLGTMHCPGC
+1213 ARLGVMHCPEC
-1224 GTPVGAQSVDQ
+1224 STPVGAQSIDK
-1235 TVERLFEHGAGARLL
+1235 TVERLLEHDPGTRLL
-1250 LLAPTELKVGQT
+1250 LLAPVELRVGQS
-1262 PEALFAALQAAG
+1262 PEAFFAGLRAAG
-1274 HVRVRIDGR
+1274 YARVRIDGK
-1283 TVRLDDKPVVDR
+1283 TQQLDEKPALDR
-1295 KRKSR
+1295 KRKNKI
-1300 LEIVIDRV
+1300 EIVVDRV
-1308 TVSPADRSRLAQ
+1308 TAAPAERSRLAQ
-1320 SVEAAF
+1320 SVETAF
-1326 AAGNGTMLVARA
+1326 DAGAGTMLVARA
-1338 VDGADEPDWPVEV
+1338 VEGVDEVDWPDEV
-1351 HSRRLACPT
+1351 HSRRLACAS

-1375 NSPLGWCPSCD
+1375 NSPLGWCATCD

-1393 VDRKALVRDS
+1393 IEHKSLIRDPS
-1403 ALSLGDGALDL
+1403 LSLGAGALDL
-1414 WPTLQG
+1414 WPSLDRADCGQVSR
-1420 PAGRQMGRLMLEALC
+1420 AMLEGLC
-1435 RVTGLP
+1435 AATGLP
-1441 LDVPLADLSGLQ
+1441 IDVPLAELSGLQ
-1453 LRVLFEGTGEKWIDV
+1453 QRVLFEGTGEKWIEVKRPRSGSSHEIPRLTPGASMDIKARSV
-1468 PLPSGGPPT
+1468 SDGIPTPSGTSPERKR
-1477 GRHPHP
+1477 RHNAAPD
-1483 GPLPEGEGEGKS
+1483 
-1495 LLAQTSEIPS
+1495 T
-1505 PRRQTKG
+1505 
-1512 KPPISSPLPLGEG
+1512 
-1525 GRRPGEGA
+1525 
-1533 SSPVWFSFQF
+1533 WFSYQF
-1543 QGLEAACEEAAR
+1543 KGLEAACEEAAR
-1555 LVAALRGKVDAV
+1555 MVTGLRGKVDAV
-1567 MDEVPCSECGGSRL
+1567 MGEVPCSECGGSRL
-1581 ADVAAAVTLW
+1581 ADVASAVTLW
-1591 GRPLDVW
+1591 GRSLDVW
-1598 CRMPLGRLQRELAAV
+1598 CRMPLARLQQALAAV
-1613 ELAAD
+1613 SLSESD
-1618 EKRIA
+1618 KKIA

-1639 VGLEYLDLARPA
+1639 VGLEYLDMARPA

-1681 PTIGLHPRDTHRLV
+1681 PTIGLHPRDTHRLI

-1707 VVVVEHDRDVVA
+1707 IVVVEHDRDVVA
-1719 AADEAV
+1719 AADHAL

-1733 EGGTIVAHGPPA
+1733 EGGTIVAHASPT
-1745 KLAEMKTS
+1745 KLATTKAS
-1753 VTGPYLADKRACDA
+1753 VTGPYLKAKKACDA
-1767 VLARKL
+1767 VLTRKQKQ
-1773 ERGRRVPA
+1773 GRRQPA
-1781 GWIEVRGITHR
+1781 SWLEVRGIRHR
-1792 TLRGVDARFPLGVLA
+1792 TLRGLDLKVPMGVLT

-1820 VLEVLWRAAARRLH
+1820 VLEVLWRSLARRLH
-1834 AAREQPGRHAAVKG
+1834 AAREQPGQHDSVKG
-1848 LEAIDRVILVDQEA
+1848 LEKIDRVILVDQEA
-1862 IGLTPGSTPATYT
+1862 IGSTPGSTPATYT

-1881 RQLYAKVP
+1881 RQLFTKVP
-1889 EARTRGFAPRTFSFN
+1889 EARTRGFTPRTFSFN
-1904 VAGGRCEACEG
+1904 VPGGRCEACEG

-1927 DVWVECEACKG
+1927 DVWVKCETCHG

-1964 DAAAFFA
+1964 EAAQFFET
-1971 PVPPIARILA
+1971 VPAINRILS

-1986 GLGYVTLGQPAP
+1986 GLGYITLGQPAP

-2033 HFADIEKLL
+2033 HFSDIEKLL

-2049 DAGNT
+2049 DTGNT
-2054 VLVIEHN
+2054 VLVVEHN
-2061 LEVIQAADWVLDMG
+2061 LEVIAAADWVIDMG
-2075 PEAGAGGGRIVTE
+2075 PEAGDGGGKIVVE
-2088 GPPEDLVIH
+2088 GPPEDLVVH
-2097 ARRWRQQADRDGA
+2097 VEQCVRDKS
-2110 GDLLRSHTGE
+2110 LLRSHTGE
-2120 ALEAFTAA
+2120 ALAAF
-2128 PPTSPAAPA
+2128 
-2137 PASRRARARSRP
+2137 
-2149 G
+2149 GLG

>member
-1 MHVPPIIVTGAR
+1 MHVPPIVVRGAR

-29 VCLSGVSG
+29 VCLTGVSG

-84 AISIAQ
+84 SISIAQ
-90 KSAGT
+90 KSAGH

-112 VLYARVGTAHCP
+112 VLYARIGTAHCP
-124 TCDAVLEAQPRDQ
+124 ECDSVLEAQPRDQ
-137 IVERIIAARA
+137 IVERILTARKDQ
-147 GRPVMVL
+147 RVMIL
-154 APVVREA
+154 APLVREA

-179 ARVDGSVC
+179 ARVDGQIC
-187 RVEEPPALEKQLK
+187 RVEDPPALEKLLK
-200 HTIDVVVDRL
+200 HSIDVVVDRL
-210 IPSEDTRS
+210 VPSEATRS
-218 RLAEA
+218 RIAEA

-238 AEPARDGGQA
+238 AEEKG
-248 GRRPGDGASAGTS
+248 
-261 DAAAP
+261 DAALLAAKEMAAKRAA
-266 SPRPAPG
+266 SPFSDPKRAASPF
-273 SRGGDEGD
+273 SD
-281 LVLSSRY
+281 LILSSRY
-288 ACTTCGVSYDTPE
+288 ACVQCGVSYSTPE

-314 PACDGLGDIYGI
+314 PTCEGLGDIYGI
-326 DPEKL
+326 DPVKL
-331 VTEPAKTLRKGAI
+331 VTAPEKSLRKGAL
-344 GVLGTFR
+344 GVLGSFR

-364 AAHAEAKKKLPP
+364 AAHAEAKRKLAP

-383 WQELTAAQ
+383 WQDLKPAE
-391 KRIWLDGTGME
+391 KKVWLNGTGLE

-422 GLRALLANRWR
+422 GILALLASRWR
-433 NAKSGIV
+433 NAKSGII

-450 TPCHVCQGARL
+450 TPCHDCMGARL
-461 SPQARAVRIT
+461 SHQARAVRIT
-471 SRGQG
+471 TAASRK
-476 WGRGTR
+476 
-482 TPALS
+482 AS
-487 PREREKGT
+487 P
-495 TAPLPREESR
+495 P
-505 GPCDATASHAPS
+505 SHKS
-517 PRPSPKGRGRKPV
+517 PGRKPGDSALPENQTPV
-530 APLPALS
+530 AHP
-537 PGNPDQNRELS
+537 ELS
-548 LDALCALPIADAR
+548 LDRLCALPIAEAR
-561 AFLADLALDG
+561 EFLSDLVLDE
-571 TQRVIAVEL
+571 TQAVIAVEL
-580 MKEINGRLAFLD
+580 MKEIRSRLAFLD

-597 YLALD
+597 YLSLE

-639 LHPRDNVKLLGA
+639 LHARDNVKLLGA

-661 VVVVE
+661 VIVVE

-671 IRAADWVVDFGPG
+671 IRAADWVIDFGPG

-696 TPDDVARSPRS
+696 TPDDVAASDRSI
-707 VTGAFLAGRDGIP
+707 TGAFLAGRDRID
-720 VPKQRRQPRGSSLVL
+720 VPTKRRKPTGTSLVL
-735 KGVRHNNLR
+735 KGVRHNNLKGI
-744 NVDVEIPLGLLVCV
+744 DVEIPLGQLVCV

-780 RLGSE
+780 RLAGAVGDE
-785 AANPGAFD
+785 ADGDGGATGGGAVGAFTSIEGVE
-793 ALHGA
+793 H
-798 DALDKV
+798 LDKV

-827 DDIRALFTMLPEAK
+827 DDIRKLFTMLPDAK

-854 AGGRCEACEGNGSV
+854 AGGRCEACEGNGST
-868 RLDMDFLADVWMT
+868 RLDMDFLADVWVT
-881 CEVCG
+881 CEQCG

-905 ELLTMEIGEALDL
+905 ELLNMEIGEAREL
-918 FADAPDIARKLQ
+918 FADAPDIARKFE
-930 TLHDVGLDYL
+930 TLCDVGLDYL

-1013 VKRADWVIDLGPEGG
+1013 VKRADHVIDLGPEGG
-1028 AGGGRIVATG
+1028 AGGGQIVVAG
-1038 TPEQVAKVKASHT
+1038 TPEQVARVKASHT
-1051 ARALGPILAAGRTA
+1051 GLALKAMLAAGKERA
-1065 SRPARK
+1065 DGMQKPSARSKK
-1071 PAVRRKAA
+1071 PATAA
-1079 ADPAA
+1079 A
-1084 AVQQMLA
+1084 LA
-1091 TVTKSSRDPGPPAI
+1091 KAERAQLSQLAKASIDPGPPQIA
-1105 TIRGAALH
+1105 IRGAAQH
-1113 NLKHVDL
+1113 NLKSVDA
-1120 DVPRGALTVCCGPSG
+1120 DIPRGAMTVCCGPSG

-1164 FVGQVPKPLFEKI
+1164 FVGQVPKPVFEKI
-1177 EGLAPAVAIEQRGG
+1177 EGLSPAVAIEQRA
-1191 TGTPR
+1191 TGSTPR

-1207 HFRVLA
+1207 YFRVLA
-1213 ARLGTMHCPGC
+1213 ARLGVMHCPEC
-1224 GTPVGAQSVDQ
+1224 GTPVGAQSVDK
-1235 TVERLFEHGAGARLL
+1235 TVERLLEHEAGTRLL
-1250 LLAPTELKVGQT
+1250 LLAPVELRVGQS
-1262 PEALFAALQAAG
+1262 PEALFAGLRAAG
-1274 HVRVRIDGR
+1274 YARVRIDGSTR
-1283 TVRLDDKPVVDR
+1283 QLADKPALDR
-1295 KRKSR
+1295 KRKNR
-1300 LEIVIDRV
+1300 IEIVVDRV
-1308 TVSPADRSRLAQ
+1308 TANASERSRLAQ

-1326 AAGNGTMLVARA
+1326 DAGGGTMLVARA
-1338 VDGADEPDWPVEV
+1338 VEGVDEPDWPVEV
-1351 HSRRLACPT
+1351 HSRKLACAS

-1375 NSPLGWCPSCD
+1375 NSPLGWCATCD

-1393 VDRKALVRDS
+1393 IEHKSLIRDPS
-1403 ALSLGDGALDL
+1403 LSLGDGALDL
-1414 WPTLQG
+1414 WPSLDRADCGQVSR
-1420 PAGRQMGRLMLEALC
+1420 AMLEGLC
-1435 RVTGLP
+1435 VATGLP
-1441 LDVPLADLSGLQ
+1441 IDVPLAELSGLQ
-1453 LRVLFEGTGEKWIDV
+1453 QRVLFEGTGEKWIEVKRPRDAADGIPRLTPGACMDMKARSV
-1468 PLPSGGPPT
+1468 SDGIPASIKARSVSDGNPPADAGGLSG
-1477 GRHPHP
+1477 HKS
-1483 GPLPEGEGEGKS
+1483 PERK
-1495 LLAQTSEIPS
+1495 
-1505 PRRQTKG
+1505 RRDK
-1512 KPPISSPLPLGEG
+1512 
-1525 GRRPGEGA
+1525 A
-1533 SSPVWFSFQF
+1533 PVETWFSFQF
-1543 QGLEAACEEAAR
+1543 KGLEAACEEAAR
-1555 LVAALRGKVDAV
+1555 LVTGLRGKVDAV
-1567 MDEVPCSECGGSRL
+1567 MGEVPCSDCGGSRL
-1581 ADVAAAVTLW
+1581 ADVASAVTLW
-1591 GRPLDVW
+1591 GRSLDVW
-1598 CRMPLGRLQRELAAV
+1598 CRMPLGRLQQALAAV
-1613 ELAAD
+1613 SLSDA
-1618 EKRIA
+1618 EKKIA

-1639 VGLEYLDLARPA
+1639 VGLEYLDMARPA

-1681 PTIGLHPRDTHRLV
+1681 PTIGLHPRDTHRLI

-1707 VVVVEHDRDVVA
+1707 IVVVEHDRDVVA
-1719 AADEAV
+1719 AADHAL

-1733 EGGTIVAHGPPA
+1733 EGGTIVAHAAPA
-1745 KLAEMKTS
+1745 KLATTKAS
-1753 VTGPYLADKRACDA
+1753 VTGPYLKAKKACDL
-1767 VLARKL
+1767 VLARKQKQ
-1773 ERGRRVPA
+1773 GRRQPTS
-1781 GWIEVRGITHR
+1781 WLEVRGIRHR
-1792 TLRGVDARFPLGVLA
+1792 TIRGLDLKVPLGVLT

-1820 VLEVLWRAAARRLH
+1820 VLEVLWRSLARRLH
-1834 AAREQPGRHAAVKG
+1834 AAREQPGQHDSVKG
-1848 LEAIDRVILVDQEA
+1848 LERIDKVILVDQEA
-1862 IGLTPGSTPATYT
+1862 IGSTPGSTPATYT

-1881 RQLYAKVP
+1881 RQLFTKVP
-1889 EARTRGFAPRTFSFN
+1889 EARTRGFTPRTFSFN
-1904 VAGGRCEACEG
+1904 VPGGRCEACEG

-1927 DVWVECEACKG
+1927 DVWVECEACRG
-1938 RRYSAETLH
+1938 RRYSSETLH

-1964 DAAAFFA
+1964 EAAQFFET
-1971 PVPPIARILA
+1971 VPAIARIMG

-1986 GLGYVTLGQPAP
+1986 GLGYITLGQPAP

-2033 HFADIEKLL
+2033 HFSDIEKLL

-2049 DAGNT
+2049 DTGNT
-2054 VLVIEHN
+2054 VLVVEHN
-2061 LEVIQAADWVLDMG
+2061 LEVIAAADWVIDMG
-2075 PEAGAGGGRIVTE
+2075 PEAGDGGGKIVVE
-2088 GPPEDLVIH
+2088 GPPEDVVVH
-2097 ARRWRQQADRDGA
+2097 ARQWARDKA
-2110 GDLLRSHTGE
+2110 LLRSHTGE
-2120 ALEAFTAA
+2120 ALAAF
-2128 PPTSPAAPA
+2128 
-2137 PASRRARARSRP
+2137 
-2149 G
+2149 GLG

>member
-1 MHVPPIIVTGAR
+1 MAAPPIVVKGAR

-18 DVTVGLPRGRL
+18 DVTVALPRGRL

-124 TCDAVLEAQPRDQ
+124 ECDAVLEAQPRDQ
-137 IVERIIAARA
+137 IVERILAAR
-147 GRPVMVL
+147 GGMRVMVL
-154 APVVREA
+154 APLVRDA

-167 LFTDL
+167 LFADL

-179 ARVDGSVC
+179 ARVDGRIC
-187 RVEEPPALEKQLK
+187 RVEEPPPLEKTLK
-200 HTIDVVVDRL
+200 HRIDVVVDRL
-210 IPSEDTRS
+210 TPDAATRS

-223 VELALRTGGGQVIVA
+223 VELALKTGGGQVIVA
-238 AEPARDGGQA
+238 TEEGEPA
-248 GRRPGDGASAGTS
+248 GTE
-261 DAAAP
+261 AAP
-266 SPRPAPG
+266 ARAATRKNRPAPAEAG
-273 SRGGDEGD
+273 TD

-288 ACTTCGVSYDTPE
+288 ACVRCGTSYDTPE

-314 PACDGLGDIYGI
+314 SACDGLGEIYGI
-326 DPEKL
+326 DPARL
-331 VTEPAKTLRKGAI
+331 VTDPDKTLRKGAI
-344 GVLGTFR
+344 GVLGGYR

-356 LRRLLTGV
+356 LRRLLNGV
-364 AAHAEAKKKLPP
+364 AAQAESDRKLPP

-383 WQELTAAQ
+383 WKDLTPLQ
-391 KRIWLDGTGME
+391 RRIWLDGAGLGTLR
-402 EIQLAWRRGRA
+402 ISWNRGKA
-413 ERGAKTKFE
+413 ERGAKTTFE
-422 GLRALLANRWR
+422 GIRALLANRWR
-433 NAKSGIV
+433 NAKSGIL

-450 TPCHVCQGARL
+450 TPCHACHGARIG
-461 SPQARAVRIT
+461 PQPRAVRI
-471 SRGQG
+471 
-476 WGRGTR
+476 
-482 TPALS
+482 
-487 PREREKGT
+487 
-495 TAPLPREESR
+495 
-505 GPCDATASHAPS
+505 ATASAAARAAS
-517 PRPSPKGRGRKPV
+517 G
-530 APLPALS
+530 A
-537 PGNPDQNRELS
+537 ELS
-548 LDALCALPIADAR
+548 IDTLCGLPIAAAR
-561 AFLADLALDG
+561 EFLRALVLDD
-571 TQRVIAVEL
+571 TQALIATEL
-580 MKEINGRLAFLD
+580 LKEIRGRLEFLD

-618 AAQIGSG
+618 AAQIGAG

-639 LHPRDNVKLLGA
+639 LHPRDNTRLLGA

-666 HDEDT
+666 HDEET

-696 TPDDVARSPRS
+696 PPEDVAACGRS
-707 VTGAFLAGRDGIP
+707 VTGGFLAGRERIDLP
-720 VPKQRRQPRGSSLVL
+720 AQRRRPDDRRLLLRGVC
-735 KGVRHNNLR
+735 HNNLR
-744 NVDVEIPLGLLVCV
+744 GIDVSIPLGLLVCV

-767 SLVGDVLEPELRR
+767 SLVGDVLEPRLRG
-780 RLGSE
+780 LLAGE
-785 AANPGAFD
+785 PVTAGECAGIEGAE
-793 ALHGA
+793 H
-798 DALDKV
+798 LDKV

-827 DDIRALFTMLPEAK
+827 DDIRDLFTMLPEAK
-841 KRGWKAGRFSFNV
+841 KRGWKPGRFSFNV

-868 RLDMDFLADVWMT
+868 RLDMDFLADVWVT
-881 CEVCG
+881 CEVCA

-905 ELLTMEIGEALDL
+905 ELLNMEIGEARGL
-918 FADAPDIARKLQ
+918 FADAPDIARRLE
-930 TLHDVGLDYL
+930 TLCDVGLDYL

-957 KLSRELAKRS
+957 KLSRELSKRS

-982 HMADVRQLLTV
+982 HMADVRQLLAV
-993 LERLVDAGNTV
+993 LERLVAAGNTV

-1028 AGGGRIVATG
+1028 AGGGLIVAEG
-1038 TPEQVAKVKASHT
+1038 TPEQVARVKASHT
-1051 ARALGPILAAGRTA
+1051 GKALAPLLAAARAPATKRTGGRRG
-1065 SRPARK
+1065 RP
-1071 PAVRRKAA
+1071 
-1079 ADPAA
+1079 PAA
-1084 AVQQMLA
+1084 AAAEKRMLA
-1091 TVTKSSRDPGPPAI
+1091 AAAASSIDPGPPVI
-1105 TIRGAALH
+1105 TVRGAAAH
-1113 NLKHVDL
+1113 NLKQVDA
-1120 DVPRGALTVCCGPSG
+1120 DIPRGRTTVCCGPSG

-1141 AFDTLYA
+1141 AIDTLYA

-1164 FVGQVPKPLFEKI
+1164 FVGQVPKPVFERI

-1191 TGTPR
+1191 GGTPR

-1213 ARLGTMHCPGC
+1213 ARLGVIHCPDC
-1224 GTPVGAQSVDQ
+1224 GTPVGTQSVDG
-1235 TVERLFEHGAGARLL
+1235 TVDKLLEQPAGTRLL
-1250 LLAPTELKVGQT
+1250 LLAPTEIRIGQT
-1262 PEALFAALQAAG
+1262 PEAFFAALRAAG
-1274 HVRVRIDGR
+1274 HVRVRIDGV
-1283 TVRLDDKPVVDR
+1283 TVRLDEKPALDR
-1295 KRKSR
+1295 KRKNR
-1300 LEIVIDRV
+1300 IEIVVDRV
-1308 TVSPADRSRLAQ
+1308 VADPAVRSRLAQ

-1326 AAGNGTMLVARA
+1326 DAGGGTMLVARA
-1338 VDGADEPDWPVEV
+1338 VADADEADWPVDV
-1351 HSRRLACPT
+1351 YSRRLACPT

-1375 NSPLGWCPSCD
+1375 NSPLGWCPACD
-1386 GLGTRTG
+1386 GLGTRDG
-1393 VDRKALVRDS
+1393 VDRKALVRDA
-1403 ALSLGDGALDL
+1403 ALPLAAGALDL
-1414 WPTLQG
+1414 WPPL
-1420 PAGRQMGRLMLEALC
+1420 AASDGRPVGRVMLESLGKAI
-1435 RVTGLP
+1435 GLP

-1453 LRVLFEGTGEKWIDV
+1453 QRGLFEGTGERWLDV
-1468 PLPSGGPPT
+1468 PRPRGVAGKGP
-1477 GRHPHP
+1477 
-1483 GPLPEGEGEGKS
+1483 
-1495 LLAQTSEIPS
+1495 
-1505 PRRQTKG
+1505 
-1512 KPPISSPLPLGEG
+1512 
-1525 GRRPGEGA
+1525 
-1533 SSPVWFSFQF
+1533 WFSFQF
-1543 QGLEAACEEAAR
+1543 KGLETACEEAAR
-1555 LVAALRGKVDAV
+1555 MVVALRGRVDAV
-1567 MDEVPCSECGGSRL
+1567 LGEVPCSGCGGSRL
-1581 ADVAAAVTLW
+1581 ADVAAAVRLW

-1598 CRMPLGRLQRELAAV
+1598 CGMPLGRLQRELAAV
-1613 ELAAD
+1613 TLSASER
-1618 EKRIA
+1618 RIA

-1628 ELNARVAFLVD
+1628 ELSSRVSFLVD
-1639 VGLEYLDLARPA
+1639 VGLDYLDLARPA

-1681 PTIGLHPRDTHRLV
+1681 PTIGLHPRDTHRLIR
-1695 AALGKLRDLGNT
+1695 ALGKLRDLGNT

-1719 AADEAV
+1719 NADHV
-1725 DFGPGSGR
+1725 LDFGPGSGR
-1733 EGGTIVAHGPPA
+1733 EGGRIVAHGTPA
-1745 KLAEMKTS
+1745 AVGGDAAS
-1753 VTGPYLADKRACDA
+1753 VTGPFLGSRRACDA
-1767 VLARKL
+1767 ALARARD
-1773 ERGRRVPA
+1773 RGRREPA
-1781 GWIEVRGITHR
+1781 GWLTVKGVRHR
-1792 TLRGVDARFPLGVLA
+1792 TLQGIDVRFPLGVLA

-1820 VLEVLWRAAARRLH
+1820 VLEVLWRALARRLH
-1834 AAREQPGRHAAVKG
+1834 AAREQPGRHDALLG
-1848 LEAIDRVILVDQEA
+1848 MESIDRVIVVDQEP
-1862 IGLTPGSTPATYT
+1862 IGATPGSTPATYT
-1875 GVFDHI
+1875 GVFDHV
-1881 RQLYAKVP
+1881 RQLFARVP
-1889 EARTRGFAPRTFSFN
+1889 EARTRGFTPRTFSFN
-1904 VAGGRCEACEG
+1904 VPGGRCEACEG

-1927 DVWVECEACKG
+1927 DVWVECPACRG
-1938 RRYSAETLH
+1938 RRFTSETLQ
-1947 AKWHGKSI
+1947 ARWHGKSI
-1955 ADVLEMSVA
+1955 ADVLEMTAA
-1964 DAAAFFA
+1964 DAARFFET
-1971 PVPPIARILA
+1971 VPQVGRILT

-2021 TLYILDEPTTGL
+2021 TLYVLDEPTTGL

-2042 HVLERLV
+2042 RVLDRLV

-2054 VLVIEHN
+2054 VLVVEHN
-2061 LEVIQAADWVLDMG
+2061 LEVISAADWVIDMG
-2075 PEAGAGGGRIVTE
+2075 PEAGAGGGRVVAE
-2088 GPPEDLVIH
+2088 GPPEDIAIH
-2097 ARRWRQQADRDGA
+2097 ARRWASRAD
-2110 GDLLRSHTGE
+2110 GDATDMLRSHTGE
-2120 ALEAFTAA
+2120 ALEAFGLIGRTPAG
-2128 PPTSPAAPA
+2128 PSPTSGPRGRS
-2137 PASRRARARSRP
+2137 SRRGAARSRP
-2149 G
+2149 C

>member
-1 MHVPPIIVTGAR
+1 MHVPPIVVRGAR

-71 PRPDVDSVTGLSP
+71 PRPDVDQVTGLSP
-84 AISIAQ
+84 SISIAQ

-112 VLYARVGTAHCP
+112 VLFARVGTAHCP
-124 TCDAVLEAQPRDQ
+124 ECDAVLEAQPRDQ
-137 IVERIIAARA
+137 IVERILDTAA
-147 GRPVMVL
+147 GRRIMVL
-154 APVVREA
+154 APLVRDA

-167 LFTDL
+167 LFADL

-187 RVEEPPALEKQLK
+187 RVEEPPKLEKLLK

-210 IPSEDTRS
+210 VPGAESRS

-223 VELALRTGGGQVIVA
+223 VELAIKTSGGQVIVA
-238 AEPARDGGQA
+238 EEEKGSSHLFSPPA
-248 GRRPGDGASAGTS
+248 
-261 DAAAP
+261 
-266 SPRPAPG
+266 
-273 SRGGDEGD
+273 DEKRWLDPFSD

-288 ACTTCGVSYDTPE
+288 ACAACGVSYDTPE

-314 PACDGLGDIYGI
+314 PACEGLGDIYGI
-326 DPEKL
+326 DPTKL
-331 VTEPAKTLRKGAI
+331 VTNPEKTLRKGAM
-344 GVLGTFR
+344 GVLGSYR

-356 LRRLLTGV
+356 MRRLLNGV
-364 AAHAEAKKKLPP
+364 AAHAEAKKKLAP

-383 WQELTAAQ
+383 WRDLTAAQ
-391 KRIWLDGTGME
+391 KKIWLDGTGLE
-402 EIQLAWRRGRA
+402 NIKLSWKRGRA
-413 ERGAKTKFE
+413 ERGANTKFE
-422 GLRALLANRWR
+422 GIRALLANRWR
-433 NAKSGIV
+433 NAKSGII

-445 KLMSV
+445 KLMSI

-471 SRGQG
+471 TGS
-476 WGRGTR
+476 GRWAGT
-482 TPALS
+482 A
-487 PREREKGT
+487 K
-495 TAPLPREESR
+495 AESGKLITR
-505 GPCDATASHAPS
+505 
-517 PRPSPKGRGRKPV
+517 RGRRPK
-530 APLPALS
+530 AESSQPAELMPTS
-537 PGNPDQNRELS
+537 GQTPELS
-548 LDALCALPIADAR
+548 LDALCGLPIADAR
-561 AFLADLALDG
+561 EFVSELVLDK
-571 TQRVIAVEL
+571 TQTLIAVEL
-580 MKEINGRLAFLD
+580 LKEIRSRLAFLD
-592 QVGLG
+592 EVGLG
-597 YLALD
+597 YLALE

-639 LHPRDNVKLLGA
+639 LHPRDNVKLLRA

-696 TPDDVARSPRS
+696 TPDEIAKAPRS
-707 VTGAFLAGRDGIP
+707 VTGAFLSGRDAIT
-720 VPKQRRQPRGSSLVL
+720 VPENRRPRSKARLML
-735 KGVRHNNLR
+735 RGVQHNNLTGI
-744 NVDVEIPLGLLVCV
+744 DVEIPLGLLVCV

-767 SLVGDVLEPELRR
+767 SLVGDVLEPALRQL
-780 RLGSE
+780 LGSE
-785 AANPGAFD
+785 AATPGDFAG
-793 ALHGA
+793 LEGA
-798 DALDKV
+798 EALDKV

-827 DDIRALFTMLPEAK
+827 DDIRNLFTMLPEAK

-854 AGGRCEACEGNGSV
+854 AGGRCEACEGHGSV
-868 RLDMDFLADVWMT
+868 RLDMDFLADIWVT

-886 GARFA
+886 GSRFA

-905 ELLTMEIGEALDL
+905 DLLNMEVGEALDL

-940 HLGQPSPTLS
+940 HLGQASPTLS

-967 TGKTLYI
+967 TGQTLYI

-993 LERLVDAGNTV
+993 LERLVEAGNTV

-1013 VKRADWVIDLGPEGG
+1013 VKRSDWVIDLGPEGG
-1028 AGGGRIVATG
+1028 AGGGRIVAEG
-1038 TPEQVAKVKASHT
+1038 TPEQVAKVKGSFT
-1051 ARALGPILAAGRTA
+1051 GKALAPMLAAAKHRTTKGWK
-1065 SRPARK
+1065 K
-1071 PAVRRKAA
+1071 PTVRRKKAI
-1079 ADPAA
+1079 DPAA
-1084 AVQQMLA
+1084 EVAAMLV
-1091 TVTKSSRDPGPPAI
+1091 TVGNSSRDPGPPAI

-1113 NLKHVDL
+1113 NLKHVDA
-1120 DVPRGALTVCCGPSG
+1120 DIPRGAMTVCCGPSG

-1164 FVGQVPKPLFEKI
+1164 FVGQVPKPVFERI
-1177 EGLAPAVAIEQRGG
+1177 EGLSPAVAIEQRS
-1191 TGTPR
+1191 TGSTPR

-1213 ARLGTMHCPGC
+1213 ARLGVMHCPGC
-1224 GTPVGAQSVDQ
+1224 STPVGSQSVDQ
-1235 TVERLFEHGAGARLL
+1235 VVERLLAHPDGTRML
-1250 LLAPTELKVGQT
+1250 LLAPIELRVGQT
-1262 PEALFAALQAAG
+1262 PEALFTLLQAAG
-1274 HVRVRIDGR
+1274 HVRVRIDG
-1283 TVRLDDKPVVDR
+1283 TTFRLDEKPTLDR

-1308 TVSPADRSRLAQ
+1308 AADPTSRSRLAQ
-1320 SVEAAF
+1320 SIEAAF
-1326 AAGNGTMLVARA
+1326 DAGSGTMLVARA
-1338 VDGADEPDWPVEV
+1338 VEGAEEPEWPIEV
-1351 HSRRLACPT
+1351 HSRRLACSG

-1375 NSPLGWCPSCD
+1375 NSPLGWCPGCD

-1393 VDRKALVRDS
+1393 VDRKALVRDAS
-1403 ALSLGDGALDL
+1403 LSLADGALDL
-1414 WPTLQG
+1414 WPSLAG
-1420 PAGRQMGRLMLEALC
+1420 PATKSLGRPMLEALC
-1435 RVTGLP
+1435 AATGLP
-1441 LDVPLADLSGLQ
+1441 VDVPLGDLSGLQ
-1453 LRVLFEGTGEKWIDV
+1453 QRVLFEGTGEKWIEV
-1468 PLPSGGPPT
+1468 PRPAGVAGKGP
-1477 GRHPHP
+1477 
-1483 GPLPEGEGEGKS
+1483 
-1495 LLAQTSEIPS
+1495 
-1505 PRRQTKG
+1505 
-1512 KPPISSPLPLGEG
+1512 
-1525 GRRPGEGA
+1525 
-1533 SSPVWFSFQF
+1533 WFAFQF
-1543 QGLEAACEEAAR
+1543 KGLEAACEEAAR
-1555 LVAALRGKVDAV
+1555 LVVAVRSKVDAV

-1581 ADVAAAVTLW
+1581 ADVASAVQLW

-1598 CRMPLGRLQRELAAV
+1598 CRMPLGRLQQELEGV
-1613 ELAAD
+1613 SLAD
-1618 EKRIA
+1618 TDRTIA

-1628 ELNARVAFLVD
+1628 ELQARVSFLVD
-1639 VGLEYLDLARPA
+1639 VGLEYLDMARPA
-1651 GSLSGGELQRIRLAA
+1651 GSLSGGEMQRIRLAA

-1681 PTIGLHPRDTHRLV
+1681 PTIGLHPRDTHRLIK
-1695 AALGKLRDLGNT
+1695 ALGKLRDLGNT

-1719 AADEAV
+1719 AADHAL

-1733 EGGTIVAHGPPA
+1733 EGGRIVAQSAPNLLESTPA
-1745 KLAEMKTS
+1745 S
-1753 VTGPYLADKRACDA
+1753 VTGPYLGSRRACDA
-1767 VLARKL
+1767 VLTRSL
-1773 ERGRRVPA
+1773 SQGRREPT
-1781 GWIEVRGITHR
+1781 GWLEIKGIQHR
-1792 TLRGVDARFPLGVLA
+1792 TLRDLDIRFPLGVMT

-1820 VLEVLWRAAARRLH
+1820 VLEVLWRALARRLH
-1834 AAREQPGRHAAVKG
+1834 AAREQPGRFARLTG
-1848 LEAIDRVILVDQEA
+1848 LDKVDKVILVDQDP
-1862 IGLTPGSTPATYT
+1862 IGSTPGSTPATYT

-1881 RQLYAKVP
+1881 RQLYARVP
-1889 EARTRGFAPRTFSFN
+1889 ESRTRGFTPRTFSFN

-1927 DVWVECEACKG
+1927 DVWVECEHCKG
-1938 RRYSAETLH
+1938 RRFSSETLH
-1947 AKWHGKSI
+1947 AKWHGKNI
-1955 ADVLEMSVA
+1955 ADVLEMSIAEAA
-1964 DAAAFFA
+1964 DFFA
-1971 PVPPIARILA
+1971 PVPQIARILG

-1986 GLGYVTLGQPAP
+1986 GLGYVRLGQPAP

-2014 AKPGTGS
+2014 AKPGTGN
-2021 TLYILDEPTTGL
+2021 TLYIFDEPTTGL
-2033 HFADIEKLL
+2033 HFSDIEKLL
-2042 HVLERLV
+2042 HVFERLV
-2049 DAGNT
+2049 DGGNT
-2054 VLVIEHN
+2054 VLIVEHN
-2061 LEVIQAADWVLDMG
+2061 LEVIAAADWVIDMG
-2075 PEAGAGGGRIVTE
+2075 PEAGAGGGKIVVT
-2088 GPPEDLVIH
+2088 GPPEDVVIH
-2097 ARRWRQQADRDGA
+2097 AGLWRQAQTGGNASSGGSGIGKGRSRTDRVSLSSTAPPTGTDA
-2110 GDLLRSHTGE
+2110 AALLRSHTGE
-2120 ALEAFTAA
+2120 ALEAFLGPQTPPRLPDAKARRKTAV
-2128 PPTSPAAPA
+2128 
-2137 PASRRARARSRP
+2137 

>member
-1 MHVPPIIVTGAR
+1 MKAPPIVVHGAR

-71 PRPDVDSVTGLSP
+71 PRPDVDAVTGLSP
-84 AISIAQ
+84 SISIAQ

-124 TCDAVLEAQPRDQ
+124 ECDAVLEAQPRDQ
-137 IVERIIAARA
+137 IVERILAARV
-147 GRPVMVL
+147 GEQVMIL
-154 APVVREA
+154 APLVRDA

-179 ARVDGSVC
+179 ARVDGTVC
-187 RVEEPPALEKQLK
+187 RVEDPPPLEKLLK

-210 IPSEDTRS
+210 VPSEATRS
-218 RLAEA
+218 RVAEA

-238 AEPARDGGQA
+238 GEKGEKG
-248 GRRPGDGASAGTS
+248 
-261 DAAAP
+261 DAALFPTKSDKSEERAA
-266 SPRPAPG
+266 SPF
-273 SRGGDEGD
+273 SD
-281 LVLSSRY
+281 LILSSKY
-288 ACTTCGVSYDTPE
+288 ACVNCGVSYSTPE

-314 PACDGLGDIYGI
+314 PTCDGLGDIYGI
-326 DPEKL
+326 DPDKLITAPEKSL
-331 VTEPAKTLRKGAI
+331 KKGCM
-344 GVLGTFR
+344 GVLGSFR

-356 LRRLLTGV
+356 MRRLFNGV
-364 AAHAEAKKKLPP
+364 AGHAEKKRKWPA

-383 WQELTAAQ
+383 WQDLSSLQ
-391 KRIWLDGTGME
+391 KKVWLHGTGVE
-402 EIQLAWRRGRA
+402 EIAISWKRGRA

-422 GLRALLANRWR
+422 GILAMLANRWR
-433 NAKSGIV
+433 NAKSGIM

-445 KLMSV
+445 KLMSI
-450 TPCHVCQGARL
+450 TPCHDCQGARL
-461 SPQARAVRIT
+461 SRQARAVRIT
-471 SRGQG
+471 SRAHLGDLSSGPKARVSTSDRGSQHRA
-476 WGRGTR
+476 GRAR
-482 TPALS
+482 
-487 PREREKGT
+487 RE
-495 TAPLPREESR
+495 A
-505 GPCDATASHAPS
+505 AA
-517 PRPSPKGRGRKPV
+517 
-530 APLPALS
+530 
-537 PGNPDQNRELS
+537 ELS

-561 AFLADLALDG
+561 VFLTDLVLDD
-571 TQRVIAVEL
+571 TQAVIATEL
-580 MKEINGRLAFLD
+580 LKEIRSRLEFLD
-592 QVGLG
+592 QIGLG

-639 LHPRDNVKLLGA
+639 LHARDNVKLLGA
-651 LEALRDKGNT
+651 LEQLRDKGNT

-696 TPDDVARSPRS
+696 TPEAIMKSARSI
-707 VTGAFLAGRDGIP
+707 TGSFLAGRDAIE
-720 VPKQRRQPRGSSLVL
+720 VPQQRRKPGVASLTL
-735 KGVRHNNLR
+735 AGVRHNNLR
-744 NVDVEIPLGLLVCV
+744 GVDVEIPLSLFVCV

-785 AANPGAFD
+785 AAIPGAFD
-793 ALHGA
+793 AIHGA
-798 DALDKV
+798 DHLDKV

-827 DDIRALFTMLPEAK
+827 DDIRKLFTMLPDAK

-854 AGGRCEACEGNGSV
+854 AGGRCEACEGNGST
-868 RLDMDFLADVWMT
+868 RLDMDFLADIWMT

-886 GARFA
+886 GTRFA

-905 ELLTMEIGEALDL
+905 DLLTMEIGEAREL
-918 FADAPDIARKLQ
+918 FADAPDIARKLE
-930 TLHDVGLDYL
+930 TLCDVGLDYL

-982 HMADVRQLLTV
+982 HMADVRQLIAV

-1028 AGGGRIVATG
+1028 AGGGEIVTAG
-1038 TPEQVAKVKASHT
+1038 TPEQVAKAKASHT
-1051 ARALGPILAAGRTA
+1051 GRALVPVLEAAKDRLAAAKKPRAT
-1065 SRPARK
+1065 RHRK
-1071 PAVRRKAA
+1071 PTDAA
-1079 ADPAA
+1079 AIERDTLAA
-1084 AVQQMLA
+1084 I
-1091 TVTKSSRDPGPPAI
+1091 TKASRDPGPPAI
-1105 TIRGAALH
+1105 MVRGAAQH
-1113 NLKHVDL
+1113 NLKQVDA
-1120 DVPRGALTVCCGPSG
+1120 DIPRGAITVCCGPSG

-1164 FVGQVPKPLFEKI
+1164 FVGQVPKPVFERI
-1177 EGLAPAVAIEQRGG
+1177 EGLSPAVAIEQRN
-1191 TGTPR
+1191 TGSTPR

-1207 HFRVLA
+1207 AFRVLA
-1213 ARLGTMHCPGC
+1213 ARLGIMHCPDC
-1224 GTPVGAQSVDQ
+1224 STPVGAQSVDQ
-1235 TVERLFEHGAGARLL
+1235 TVDRLL
-1250 LLAPTELKVGQT
+1250 AFPAGTRLVLLAPTELKVGQT
-1262 PEALFAALQAAG
+1262 PEALFAGLRAAG
-1274 HVRVRIDGR
+1274 YVRVRIDGA
-1283 TVRLDDKPVVDR
+1283 TVHLDEKPTLDR

-1300 LEIVIDRV
+1300 IEIVIDRV
-1308 TVSPADRSRLAQ
+1308 TANPAERSRLAQ

-1326 AAGNGTMLVARA
+1326 AAGGGTMLVARA
-1338 VDGADEPDWPVEV
+1338 VEGADEPDWPVEV
-1351 HSRRLACPT
+1351 LSRSLACPS

-1375 NSPLGWCPSCD
+1375 NSPLGWCTSCD

-1393 VDRKALVRDS
+1393 VEHAALIRDPS
-1403 ALSLGDGALDL
+1403 KSLADGALDL
-1414 WPTLQG
+1414 WPSLSA
-1420 PAGRQMGRLMLEALC
+1420 PVGRVMLEALC
-1435 RVTGLP
+1435 QATGLP
-1441 LDVPLADLSGLQ
+1441 ADVPLADLSGLQ
-1453 LRVLFEGTGEKWIDV
+1453 QRVLFEGTGEKWI
-1468 PLPSGGPPT
+1468 
-1477 GRHPHP
+1477 
-1483 GPLPEGEGEGKS
+1483 E
-1495 LLAQTSEIPS
+1495 A
-1505 PRRQTKG
+1505 KG
-1512 KPPISSPLPLGEG
+1512 
-1525 GRRPGEGA
+1525 
-1533 SSPVWFSFQF
+1533 FSYQF
-1543 QGLEAACEEAAR
+1543 KGLEAACEEAAR
-1555 LVAALRGKVDAV
+1555 LVVGLRGKVDAV
-1567 MDEVPCSECGGSRL
+1567 MGEVPCSECGGSRL
-1581 ADVAAAVTLW
+1581 ADVASAVTLW
-1591 GRPLDVW
+1591 SRTLDVW
-1598 CRMPLGRLQRELAAV
+1598 CRMPLGRLQQELATVTIGEA
-1613 ELAAD
+1613 
-1618 EKRIA
+1618 EKKIA

-1628 ELNARVAFLVD
+1628 ELKSRVNFLVD
-1639 VGLEYLDLARPA
+1639 VGLDYLDMARPA
-1651 GSLSGGELQRIRLAA
+1651 GSLSGGEMQRIRLAA

-1681 PTIGLHPRDTHRLV
+1681 PTIGLHPRDTHRLIT
-1695 AALGKLRDLGNT
+1695 ALGKLRDLGNT
-1707 VVVVEHDRDVVA
+1707 LVVVEHDRDVVN
-1719 AADEAV
+1719 AADHAL

-1733 EGGTIVAHGPPA
+1733 EGGRIVAHAAPA
-1745 KLAEMKTS
+1745 KLTSLKPS
-1753 VTGPYLADKRACDA
+1753 VTGSYLTKRRACDA
-1767 VLARKL
+1767 VLERKR
-1773 ERGRRVPA
+1773 EQGRREPQH
-1781 GWIEVRGITHR
+1781 WLEIRGIRHR
-1792 TLRGVDARFPLGVLA
+1792 TLKGIDAKIPLGVLA

-1820 VLEVLWRAAARRLH
+1820 VLEVLWRALARRLH
-1834 AAREQPGRHAAVKG
+1834 AAREQPGKHDSLRG
-1848 LEAIDRVILVDQEA
+1848 LDGIDKVILVDQDP
-1862 IGLTPGSTPATYT
+1862 IGSTPGSTPATYT

-1889 EARTRGFAPRTFSFN
+1889 ESRTRGFTQRTFSFN
-1904 VAGGRCEACEG
+1904 VPGGRCEACEG

-1938 RRYSAETLH
+1938 RRYSSETLH

-1964 DAAAFFA
+1964 DAAQLFET
-1971 PVPPIARILA
+1971 VPHIARILG

-1986 GLGYVTLGQPAP
+1986 GLGYITLGQPAP

-2014 AKPGTGS
+2014 AKPGTGR

-2054 VLVIEHN
+2054 VLVVEHN
-2061 LEVIQAADWVLDMG
+2061 LEVIAAADWVLDMG
-2075 PEAGAGGGRIVTE
+2075 PEAGAGGGQIVCE
-2088 GPPEDLVIH
+2088 GPPEDLVVH
-2097 ARRWRQQADRDGA
+2097 ARRFATAA
-2110 GDLLRSHTGE
+2110 GDLLRSYTGE
-2120 ALEAFTAA
+2120 ALDAFSLVPQAA
-2128 PPTSPAAPA
+2128 GPTSGPRGRS
-2137 PASRRARARSRP
+2137 SRRARADSR
-2149 G
+2149 

>member
-1 MHVPPIIVTGAR
+1 MLAPWDRPPCLSCLPSPLSFLPYNAVMQVPPIVVRGAR

-29 VCLSGVSG
+29 VCMSGVSG

-84 AISIAQ
+84 SISIAQ

-124 TCDAVLEAQPRDQ
+124 QCDSVLEAQPRDQ
-137 IVERIIAARA
+137 IVERIIAAKA
-147 GRPVMVL
+147 GEQVIIL
-154 APVVREA
+154 APLVRDA

-179 ARVDGSVC
+179 ARVDGRIV
-187 RVEEPPALEKQLK
+187 RVEEPPPLEKLLK
-200 HTIDVVVDRL
+200 HSIDVVIDRL
-210 IPSEDTRS
+210 VPGDASKS

-238 AEPARDGGQA
+238 VEKG
-248 GRRPGDGASAGTS
+248 
-261 DAAAP
+261 DAALFSAAEGEKRAA
-266 SPRPAPG
+266 SPF
-273 SRGGDEGD
+273 SD
-281 LVLSSRY
+281 LILSSKY
-288 ACTTCGVSYDTPE
+288 ACVKCGVSYSTPE

-314 PACDGLGDIYGI
+314 PTCDGLGDIYGI
-326 DPEKL
+326 DPAKL
-331 VTEPAKTLRKGAI
+331 VTDPEKSLKKGCM
-344 GVLGTFR
+344 GVLGSFR

-356 LRRLLTGV
+356 MRRLFTGV
-364 AAHAEAKKKLPP
+364 AAHAEAKKKLKP
-376 GTLLDTP
+376 GTLLETP
-383 WQELTAAQ
+383 WKDLTAAQ
-391 KRIWLDGTGME
+391 KKIWLNGTGLD
-402 EIQLAWRRGRA
+402 EIKMAWKRGRA

-422 GLRALLANRWR
+422 GICPLLTNRWR
-433 NAKSGIV
+433 NAKSGIM

-450 TPCHVCQGARL
+450 TPCHDCQGARL
-461 SPQARAVRIT
+461 SAQARAVRIT
-471 SRGQG
+471 
-476 WGRGTR
+476 TR
-482 TPALS
+482 
-487 PREREKGT
+487 
-495 TAPLPREESR
+495 
-505 GPCDATASHAPS
+505 D
-517 PRPSPKGRGRKPV
+517 RK
-530 APLPALS
+530 A
-537 PGNPDQNRELS
+537 DRELS
-548 LDALCALPIADAR
+548 LDRLCALPISDAR
-561 AFLADLALDG
+561 AFLTDLELDD
-571 TQRVIAVEL
+571 TQAVIAVEL
-580 MKEINGRLAFLD
+580 MKEIRSRLAFLD

-639 LHPRDNVKLLGA
+639 LHARDNVKLLGA

-661 VVVVE
+661 VIVVE

-696 TPDDVARSPRS
+696 TPDDVAASERS
-707 VTGAFLAGRDGIP
+707 VTGAFLSGRDAIE
-720 VPKQRRQPRGSSLVL
+720 VPAKRRKPSGKSLRL
-735 KGVRHNNLR
+735 EGVRHNNLKS
-744 NVDVEIPLGLLVCV
+744 VDIEIPLGLFVCV

-780 RLGSE
+780 LLGSE
-785 AANPGAFD
+785 AAVPGEFD
-793 ALHGA
+793 AIHGA
-798 DALDKV
+798 DQLDKV

-827 DDIRALFTMLPEAK
+827 DDIRNLFTMLPDSK

-854 AGGRCEACEGNGSV
+854 AGGRCEACEGNGST
-868 RLDMDFLADVWMT
+868 RLDMDFLADVWVT

-905 ELLTMEIGEALDL
+905 ELLNMEIGEAREL
-918 FADAPDIARKLQ
+918 FAEAPDIARKLE
-930 TLHDVGLDYL
+930 TLCDVGLDYL

-982 HMADVRQLLTV
+982 HMADVRQLITV

-1028 AGGGRIVATG
+1028 AGGGEIIVAG
-1038 TPEQVAKVKASHT
+1038 TPEQVAKCKRSETGKALLPVLKAAE
-1051 ARALGPILAAGRTA
+1051 ARGKAV
-1065 SRPARK
+1065 RK
-1071 PAVRRKAA
+1071 PVVRRKPVAASAA
-1079 ADPAA
+1079 AEKALLEKIA
-1084 AVQQMLA
+1084 K
-1091 TVTKSSRDPGPPAI
+1091 TSRDPGPPAI
-1105 TIRGAALH
+1105 MVRGAAQH
-1113 NLKHVDL
+1113 NLKQVDA
-1120 DVPRGALTVCCGPSG
+1120 DIPRGAMTVCCGPSG

-1177 EGLAPAVAIEQRGG
+1177 EGLSPAVAIEQRS
-1191 TGTPR
+1191 TGSTPR

-1207 HFRVLA
+1207 YFRVLA
-1213 ARLGTMHCPGC
+1213 ARLGVMHCPDC
-1224 GTPVGAQSVDQ
+1224 STPVGAQSVDQ
-1235 TVERLFEHGAGARLL
+1235 TVERLLEHDPETRLL
-1250 LLAPTELKVGQT
+1250 LLAPTELRVGQS
-1262 PEALFAALQAAG
+1262 PEAFFAGLKVAG
-1274 HVRVRIDGR
+1274 YTRVRIDGR
-1283 TVRLDDKPVVDR
+1283 TVRLDESPALDR

-1300 LEIVIDRV
+1300 IEIVIDRV
-1308 TVSPADRSRLAQ
+1308 TANPAERSRLAQ

-1326 AAGNGTMLVARA
+1326 DAGNGTMLVARA

-1351 HSRRLACPT
+1351 HSRRLACPS

-1393 VDRKALVRDS
+1393 VEHGSLVRDAS
-1403 ALSLGDGALDL
+1403 LSLGEGALDL
-1414 WPTLQG
+1414 WPSLDRKDSG
-1420 PAGRQMGRLMLEALC
+1420 AVSRAMLEALC
-1435 RVTGLP
+1435 KATGLP
-1441 LDVPLADLSGLQ
+1441 IDVPLAELSGLQ
-1453 LRVLFEGTGEKWIDV
+1453 QRVLFEGTGEKWIDV
-1468 PLPSGGPPT
+1468 ARPP
-1477 GRHPHP
+1477 
-1483 GPLPEGEGEGKS
+1483 
-1495 LLAQTSEIPS
+1495 
-1505 PRRQTKG
+1505 
-1512 KPPISSPLPLGEG
+1512 
-1525 GRRPGEGA
+1525 
-1533 SSPVWFSFQF
+1533 FSFQF
-1543 QGLEAACEEAAR
+1543 KGLENACEEAAR
-1555 LVAALRGKVDAV
+1555 LVVALRGKVDAV
-1567 MDEVPCSECGGSRL
+1567 MGEVPCSECGGSRL
-1581 ADVAAAVTLW
+1581 ADVASAVTLW
-1591 GRPLDVW
+1591 GRGLDVW
-1598 CRMPLGRLQRELAAV
+1598 CRMPLGKLQKELESITLSDA
-1613 ELAAD
+1613 
-1618 EKRIA
+1618 EKKIA

-1628 ELNARVAFLVD
+1628 ELEARVNFLVD
-1639 VGLEYLDLARPA
+1639 VGLEYLDMDRPA

-1681 PTIGLHPRDTHRLV
+1681 PTIGLHPRDTHKLIR
-1695 AALGKLRDLGNT
+1695 ALGKLRDLGNT
-1707 VVVVEHDRDVVA
+1707 LVVVEHDRDVVN
-1719 AADEAV
+1719 AADHAL

-1733 EGGTIVAHGPPA
+1733 EGGRIVAHAAPK
-1745 KLAEMKTS
+1745 KLESTKQS
-1753 VTGPYLADKRACDA
+1753 VTGPYLKKRRACDA
-1767 VLARKL
+1767 IMERKSKH
-1773 ERGRRVPA
+1773 GRREPQD
-1781 GWIEVRGITHR
+1781 WLEIRGIRHR
-1792 TLRGVDARFPLGVLA
+1792 TLKNIDARFPLGVLA

-1820 VLEVLWRAAARRLH
+1820 VLEVLWRSLARRLH
-1834 AAREQPGRHAAVKG
+1834 AAREQPGQHDSVKG
-1848 LEAIDRVILVDQEA
+1848 LDKIDKVILVDQES
-1862 IGLTPGSTPATYT
+1862 IGSTPGSTPATYT

-1881 RQLYAKVP
+1881 RQLFAKVP
-1889 EARTRGFAPRTFSFN
+1889 EARTRGFTPRTFSFN
-1904 VAGGRCEACEG
+1904 VPGGRCEACEG

-1964 DAAAFFA
+1964 DAAQFFETA
-1971 PVPPIARILA
+1971 PQIARILG

-1986 GLGYVTLGQPAP
+1986 GLGYITLGQPAP

-2054 VLVIEHN
+2054 VLVVEHN
-2061 LEVIQAADWVLDMG
+2061 LEVIQAADWVIDMG
-2075 PEAGAGGGRIVTE
+2075 PEAGEAGGRIVCE
-2088 GPPEDLVIH
+2088 GPPEDLIIH
-2097 ARRWRQQADRDGA
+2097 AQAVGQA
-2110 GDLLRSHTGE
+2110 SSLSSAPLRSHTGE
-2120 ALEAFTAA
+2120 ALAAF
-2128 PPTSPAAPA
+2128 
-2137 PASRRARARSRP
+2137 R
-2149 G
+2149 

>member
-1 MHVPPIIVTGAR
+1 MHVPPIVVRGAR

-84 AISIAQ
+84 SISIAQ

-124 TCDAVLEAQPRDQ
+124 RCDAVLEAQPRDQ
-137 IVERIIAARA
+137 IVERIIAARG
-147 GRPVMVL
+147 GRRAMIL
-154 APVVREA
+154 APLVRDA

-179 ARVDGSVC
+179 ARVDGRVC
-187 RVEEPPALEKQLK
+187 RVEDPPALAKLLK

-210 IPSEDTRS
+210 VPSDATRS
-218 RLAEA
+218 RIAEA

-238 AEPARDGGQA
+238 VEAEEGGK
-248 GRRPGDGASAGTS
+248 PVD
-261 DAAAP
+261 
-266 SPRPAPG
+266 
-273 SRGGDEGD
+273 D

-288 ACTTCGVSYDTPE
+288 ACVQCGVSYATPE

-314 PACDGLGDIYGI
+314 PTCDGLGDIYGI
-326 DPEKL
+326 DPTKL
-331 VTEPAKTLRKGAI
+331 VTNPDASLRKGAI
-344 GVLGTFR
+344 GVLGGFR

-356 LRRLLTGV
+356 LRRLCNGV
-364 AAHAEAKKKLPP
+364 AAHAEARRKWPT

-383 WQELTAAQ
+383 WRELTPLQ
-391 KRIWLDGTGME
+391 KKVWLNGTGLD
-402 EIQLAWRRGRA
+402 EIKLAWKRGRA

-422 GLRALLANRWR
+422 GLLALLANRWR
-433 NAKSGIV
+433 NAKSGII

-450 TPCHVCQGARL
+450 TPCHDCQGARL
-461 SPQARAVRIT
+461 SSQARAVRI
-471 SRGQG
+471 
-476 WGRGTR
+476 R
-482 TPALS
+482 TGSKKA
-487 PREREKGT
+487 R
-495 TAPLPREESR
+495 A
-505 GPCDATASHAPS
+505 ATGGEA
-517 PRPSPKGRGRKPV
+517 
-530 APLPALS
+530 
-537 PGNPDQNRELS
+537 S
-548 LDALCALPIADAR
+548 LDRLCGLPIADAR
-561 AFLADLALDG
+561 EFLSSLALDG
-571 TQRVIAVEL
+571 TQAVIAGEL
-580 MKEINGRLAFLD
+580 LKEINSRLEFLD
-592 QVGLG
+592 RVGLG

-639 LHPRDNVKLLGA
+639 LHARDNVKLLGA

-696 TPDDVARSPRS
+696 TPDQVAASDRS
-707 VTGAFLAGRDGIP
+707 VTGGFLAGRETIA
-720 VPKQRRQPRGSSLVL
+720 VPAERRRATGRTLMLS
-735 KGVRHNNLR
+735 GVSHNNLKS
-744 NVDVEIPLGLLVCV
+744 VDVEIPLGLLVCV

-785 AANPGAFD
+785 AAVPGAFESIT
-793 ALHGA
+793 GA
-798 DALDKV
+798 DELDKV

-827 DDIRALFTMLPEAK
+827 DDIRSLFTMLPEAK

-868 RLDMDFLADVWMT
+868 RLDMDFLADVWVT

-905 ELLTMEIGEALDL
+905 ELLAMEIGEAREL
-918 FADAPDIARKLQ
+918 FADAPDIARKLE
-930 TLHDVGLDYL
+930 TLCDVGLDYL

-1028 AGGGRIVATG
+1028 AGGGRIVAKG

-1051 ARALGPILAAGRTA
+1051 GQALVPVLAAAREVA
-1065 SRPARK
+1065 ARRRPSRA
-1071 PAVRRKAA
+1071 AVRRKRV

-1084 AVQQMLA
+1084 AIDAMLA
-1091 TVTKSSRDPGPPAI
+1091 TVTKSSRDPGPPQIAV
-1105 TIRGAALH
+1105 RGAALH
-1113 NLKHVDL
+1113 NLKQVDA
-1120 DVPRGALTVCCGPSG
+1120 DIPRSAMTVCCGPSG

-1177 EGLAPAVAIEQRGG
+1177 EGLSPAVAIEQRN
-1191 TGTPR
+1191 TGSTPR

-1207 HFRVLA
+1207 YFRVLA
-1213 ARLGTMHCPGC
+1213 ARLGRMHCPDC
-1224 GTPVGAQSVDQ
+1224 NIEVGAQSVDQ
-1235 TVERLFEHGAGARLL
+1235 TVERLLEHEPGSRLL
-1250 LLAPTELKVGQT
+1250 LLAPTELRVGQS
-1262 PEALFAALQAAG
+1262 PEAFFAALRAAG

-1283 TVRLDDKPVVDR
+1283 TVRLDEKPALDR

-1300 LEIVIDRV
+1300 IEIVIDRV
-1308 TVSPADRSRLAQ
+1308 VADAGERSRLAQ

-1326 AAGNGTMLVARA
+1326 DAGGGTMLVARSI
-1338 VDGADEPDWPVEV
+1338 DGHDGKPLDEPDWPLEV
-1351 HSRRLACPT
+1351 HSRRLACPS

-1386 GLGTRTG
+1386 GLGTRIG
-1393 VDRKALVRDS
+1393 VDRKALVRDP
-1403 ALSLGDGALDL
+1403 AASLAEGALDL

-1420 PAGRQMGRLMLEALC
+1420 PPGRQLGRAMLEAVC
-1435 RVTGLP
+1435 AATGLP
-1441 LDVPLADLSGLQ
+1441 IDVPLADLSGLQ
-1453 LRVLFEGTGEKWIDV
+1453 QRVLFEGTGDRWIDV
-1468 PLPSGGPPT
+1468 KRPRGMPGSGP
-1477 GRHPHP
+1477 
-1483 GPLPEGEGEGKS
+1483 
-1495 LLAQTSEIPS
+1495 
-1505 PRRQTKG
+1505 
-1512 KPPISSPLPLGEG
+1512 
-1525 GRRPGEGA
+1525 
-1533 SSPVWFSFQF
+1533 WFSFRF
-1543 QGLEAACEEAAR
+1543 KGLEAACEEAAR
-1555 LVAALRGKVDAV
+1555 LVVGLRGKVDAV

-1581 ADVAAAVTLW
+1581 ADVASAVTLW
-1591 GRPLDVW
+1591 DRPLEVW
-1598 CRMPLGRLQRELAAV
+1598 CRMPLGRLQQELAAV
-1613 ELAAD
+1613 SLSKAD
-1618 EKRIA
+1618 QKIA

-1628 ELNARVAFLVD
+1628 ELTARVAFLVD
-1639 VGLEYLDLARPA
+1639 VGLDYLDMARPA

-1681 PTIGLHPRDTHRLV
+1681 PTIGLHPRDTHRLIK
-1695 AALGKLRDLGNT
+1695 ALGKLRDLGNT

-1719 AADEAV
+1719 AADHAL

-1733 EGGTIVAHGPPA
+1733 EGGRIVAHAAPA
-1745 KLAEMKTS
+1745 RLPQMKES
-1753 VTGPYLADKRACDA
+1753 VTGPDLTARRACDA
-1767 VLARKL
+1767 VLARK
-1773 ERGRRVPA
+1773 RDGGRREPA
-1781 GWIEVRGITHR
+1781 GWLELRNVRHR
-1792 TLRGVDARFPLGVLA
+1792 TLRGIDARVPLGVLA

-1820 VLEVLWRAAARRLH
+1820 VLEVLWRALARRLH
-1834 AAREQPGRHAAVKG
+1834 AAREQPGQHDALKG
-1848 LEAIDRVILVDQEA
+1848 SEKIDKVILVDQES
-1862 IGLTPGSTPATYT
+1862 IGSTPGSTPATYT

-1889 EARTRGFAPRTFSFN
+1889 ESRTRGFTPRTFSFN
-1904 VAGGRCEACEG
+1904 VPGGRCDACEG

-1927 DVWVECEACKG
+1927 DVWVECESCKG

-1947 AKWHGKSI
+1947 AKWHGRSI

-1964 DAAAFFA
+1964 DAAQFFET
-1971 PVPPIARILA
+1971 VPQISRILQ

-2033 HFADIEKLL
+2033 HFTDIEKLL

-2054 VLVIEHN
+2054 VLVVEHN
-2061 LEVIQAADWVLDMG
+2061 LEVIAAADWVLDMG
-2075 PEAGAGGGRIVTE
+2075 PEAGAAGGRIVAE
-2088 GPPEDLVIH
+2088 GPPEDIAIH
-2097 ARRWRQQADRDGA
+2097 AARWRQAAGKPPAADHSA
-2110 GDLLRSHTGE
+2110 LLRSHTGE
-2120 ALEAFTAA
+2120 ALEAFGLGTQLT
-2128 PPTSPAAPA
+2128 PQPG
-2137 PASRRARARSRP
+2137 ARGSGKSVRP
-2149 G
+2149 RVKV

>member
-1 MHVPPIIVTGAR
+1 VPVLLAPSLPVPSPYNAGMQVPPIVIRGAR

-29 VCLSGVSG
+29 VCMSGVSG

-84 AISIAQ
+84 SISIAQ

-124 TCDAVLEAQPRDQ
+124 ECDSVLEAQPRDQ
-137 IVERIIAARA
+137 IVERIIAAKA
-147 GRPVMVL
+147 GEQVTVL
-154 APVVREA
+154 APLVRDA

-179 ARVDGSVC
+179 ARVDGRIV
-187 RVEEPPALEKQLK
+187 RVEEPPPLEKLLK
-200 HTIDVVVDRL
+200 HSIDVVIDRL
-210 IPSEDTRS
+210 VPGDASKS

-238 AEPARDGGQA
+238 VE
-248 GRRPGDGASAGTS
+248 DGA
-261 DAAAP
+261 
-266 SPRPAPG
+266 
-273 SRGGDEGD
+273 D
-281 LVLSSRY
+281 LILSSKY
-288 ACTTCGVSYDTPE
+288 ACVKCGVSYSTPE

-314 PACDGLGDIYGI
+314 PTCDGLGDIYGI
-326 DPEKL
+326 DPAKL
-331 VTEPAKTLRKGAI
+331 VTDPEKSLKKGCM

-356 LRRLLTGV
+356 MRRLFTGV
-364 AAHAEAKKKLPP
+364 AAHAESKKKLKP
-376 GTLLDTP
+376 GTLLETP
-383 WQELTAAQ
+383 WKDLTAAQ
-391 KRIWLDGTGME
+391 KKIWLNGTGLD
-402 EIQLAWRRGRA
+402 EIKMAWKRGRA

-422 GLRALLANRWR
+422 GICPLLTNRWR
-433 NAKSGIV
+433 NAKSGIM

-450 TPCHVCQGARL
+450 TPCHDCQGARL
-461 SPQARAVRIT
+461 SAQARAVRIT
-471 SRGQG
+471 
-476 WGRGTR
+476 TR
-482 TPALS
+482 N
-487 PREREKGT
+487 RKGT
-495 TAPLPREESR
+495 
-505 GPCDATASHAPS
+505 PS
-517 PRPSPKGRGRKPV
+517 
-530 APLPALS
+530 
-537 PGNPDQNRELS
+537 LS
-548 LDALCALPIADAR
+548 LDRLCALPISDAR
-561 AFLADLALDG
+561 AFLADLELDDTQAL
-571 TQRVIAVEL
+571 IAVEL
-580 MKEINGRLAFLD
+580 MKEIRSRLAFLD

-696 TPDDVARSPRS
+696 TPDDVAASPRS
-707 VTGAFLAGRDGIP
+707 ITGAFLAGRDAIE
-720 VPKQRRQPRGSSLVL
+720 VPQKRRKPGGKTLRLE
-735 KGVRHNNLR
+735 GVRHNNLKS
-744 NVDVEIPLGLLVCV
+744 VDIEIPLGLFVCV

-767 SLVGDVLEPELRR
+767 SLVSDVLEPELRR
-780 RLGSE
+780 LLGSE
-785 AANPGAFD
+785 AAVPGEFD
-793 ALHGA
+793 AIKGA
-798 DALDKV
+798 DQLDKV

-827 DDIRALFTMLPEAK
+827 DDIRNLFTMLPDSK

-854 AGGRCEACEGNGSV
+854 AGGRCEACEGNGST
-868 RLDMDFLADVWMT
+868 RLDMDFLADVWVT
-881 CEVCG
+881 CEVCS

-905 ELLTMEIGEALDL
+905 ELLNMEIGEAREL
-918 FADAPDIARKLQ
+918 FAEAPDIARKLE
-930 TLHDVGLDYL
+930 TLCDVGLDYL

-982 HMADVRQLLTV
+982 HMADVRQLITV

-1028 AGGGRIVATG
+1028 AGGGEIIVAG
-1038 TPEQVAKVKASHT
+1038 TPEQVAKCKRSETGKA
-1051 ARALGPILAAGRTA
+1051 LLPVLKAAE
-1065 SRPARK
+1065 SRGKTVRK
-1071 PAVRRKAA
+1071 PVVRRKPVAASAA
-1079 ADPAA
+1079 AEKALLEKIA
-1084 AVQQMLA
+1084 K
-1091 TVTKSSRDPGPPAI
+1091 TSRDPGPPAI
-1105 TIRGAALH
+1105 MVRGAAQH
-1113 NLKHVDL
+1113 NLKQVDA
-1120 DVPRGALTVCCGPSG
+1120 DIPRGAMTVCCGPSG

-1164 FVGQVPKPLFEKI
+1164 FVGQVPKPVFEKI
-1177 EGLAPAVAIEQRGG
+1177 EGLSPAVAIEQRS
-1191 TGTPR
+1191 TGSTPR

-1207 HFRVLA
+1207 YFRVLA
-1213 ARLGTMHCPGC
+1213 ARLGLMHCPDC
-1224 GTPVGAQSVDQ
+1224 NTPVGAQSVDQ
-1235 TVERLFEHGAGARLL
+1235 TVERLLEHDPETRLL
-1250 LLAPTELKVGQT
+1250 LLAPTELRVGQS
-1262 PEALFAALQAAG
+1262 PEAFFAGLKAAG
-1274 HVRVRIDGR
+1274 FTRVRIDGR
-1283 TVRLDDKPVVDR
+1283 TLRLDENPALDR

-1300 LEIVIDRV
+1300 IEIVIDRV
-1308 TVSPADRSRLAQ
+1308 TANPAERSRLSQ

-1326 AAGNGTMLVARA
+1326 DAGNGTMLVARA

-1351 HSRRLACPT
+1351 HSRKLACPS

-1393 VDRKALVRDS
+1393 VEHGSLVRDAS
-1403 ALSLGDGALDL
+1403 LSLGEGALDL
-1414 WPTLQG
+1414 WPSLDRKDSG
-1420 PAGRQMGRLMLEALC
+1420 AISRAMLEALC
-1435 RVTGLP
+1435 KATGLP
-1441 LDVPLADLSGLQ
+1441 IDVPLAELSGLQ
-1453 LRVLFEGTGEKWIDV
+1453 QRVLFEGTGEKWIEV
-1468 PLPSGGPPT
+1468 ARPP
-1477 GRHPHP
+1477 
-1483 GPLPEGEGEGKS
+1483 
-1495 LLAQTSEIPS
+1495 
-1505 PRRQTKG
+1505 
-1512 KPPISSPLPLGEG
+1512 
-1525 GRRPGEGA
+1525 
-1533 SSPVWFSFQF
+1533 FSFQF
-1543 QGLEAACEEAAR
+1543 KGLENACEEAAR
-1555 LVAALRGKVDAV
+1555 LVVALRGKVDAV
-1567 MDEVPCSECGGSRL
+1567 MGEVPCSECGGSRL
-1581 ADVAAAVTLW
+1581 ADVASAVTLW
-1591 GRPLDVW
+1591 GRGLDVW
-1598 CRMPLGRLQRELAAV
+1598 CRMPLGKLQKELAAV
-1613 ELAAD
+1613 ALSDA
-1618 EKRIA
+1618 EKKIA

-1628 ELNARVAFLVD
+1628 ELESRVNFLVD
-1639 VGLEYLDLARPA
+1639 VGLEYLDMDRPA

-1681 PTIGLHPRDTHRLV
+1681 PTIGLHPRDTHKLIR
-1695 AALGKLRDLGNT
+1695 ALGKLRDLGNT
-1707 VVVVEHDRDVVA
+1707 LVVVEHDRDVVN
-1719 AADEAV
+1719 AADHAL

-1733 EGGTIVAHGPPA
+1733 EGGTIVAHAAPKKLESA
-1745 KLAEMKTS
+1745 KQS
-1753 VTGPYLADKRACDA
+1753 VTGPYLRKRRACDA
-1767 VLARKL
+1767 VMERKAKH
-1773 ERGRRVPA
+1773 GRREPQ
-1781 GWIEVRGITHR
+1781 GWLEIRGIRHR
-1792 TLRGVDARFPLGVLA
+1792 TLKNIDARFPLGVFT

-1820 VLEVLWRAAARRLH
+1820 VLEVLWRALARRLH
-1834 AAREQPGRHAAVKG
+1834 AAREQPGQHDAVKG
-1848 LEAIDRVILVDQEA
+1848 LENIDKVILVDQES
-1862 IGLTPGSTPATYT
+1862 IGSTPGSTPATYT

-1881 RQLYAKVP
+1881 RQLFAKVP
-1889 EARTRGFAPRTFSFN
+1889 ESRTRGFTPRTFSFN
-1904 VAGGRCEACEG
+1904 VPGGRCEACEG

-1964 DAAAFFA
+1964 DAAQFFETA
-1971 PVPPIARILA
+1971 PQIARILG

-1986 GLGYVTLGQPAP
+1986 GLGYITLGQPAP

-2054 VLVIEHN
+2054 VLVVEHN
-2061 LEVIQAADWVLDMG
+2061 LEVIQAADWVIDMG
-2075 PEAGAGGGRIVTE
+2075 PEAGEGGGRIVCE

-2097 ARRWRQQADRDGA
+2097 AEGGRASS
-2110 GDLLRSHTGE
+2110 LSSTHLRSYTGE
-2120 ALEAFTAA
+2120 ALATF
-2128 PPTSPAAPA
+2128 SL
-2137 PASRRARARSRP
+2137 SRRPHAP
-2149 G
+2149 VG

>member
-1 MHVPPIIVTGAR
+1 MSVPPIVVRGAR

-84 AISIAQ
+84 SISIAQ

-124 TCDAVLEAQPRDQ
+124 TCDAVLAAQPRDQ
-137 IVERIIAARA
+137 IVARILEAR
-147 GRPVMVL
+147 GGVRVMIL
-154 APVVREA
+154 APLVRDA

-167 LFTDL
+167 LFADL

-179 ARVDGSVC
+179 ARVDGAVC
-187 RVEEPPALEKQLK
+187 RVEDPPALAKRLK
-200 HTIDVVVDRL
+200 HTIEVVVDRL
-210 IPSEDTRS
+210 VPSEETRG
-218 RLAEA
+218 RLTEA

-238 AEPARDGGQA
+238 AEDKEK
-248 GRRPGDGASAGTS
+248 GDSHLFS
-261 DAAAP
+261 
-266 SPRPAPG
+266 
-273 SRGGDEGD
+273 D
-281 LVLSSRY
+281 LVLSSRF
-288 ACTTCGVSYDTPE
+288 ACVACGVSYDTPE

-331 VTEPAKTLRKGAI
+331 VTNPEKTLRKGAI
-344 GVLGTFR
+344 GVLGTYR

-356 LRRLLTGV
+356 MRRLFNGV
-364 AAHAEAKKKLPP
+364 AAHAEAKRKLPA

-383 WQELTAAQ
+383 WQDLTPLQ
-391 KRIWLDGTGME
+391 QRIWLDGTGME
-402 EIQLAWRRGRA
+402 EIRLSWQRGRA

-422 GLRALLANRWR
+422 GIRALLGNRWR
-433 NAKSGIV
+433 NAKSGII

-445 KLMSV
+445 KLMRV
-450 TPCHVCQGARL
+450 TPCHVCEGARL

-471 SRGQG
+471 TAAA
-476 WGRGTR
+476 WGDG
-482 TPALS
+482 A
-487 PREREKGT
+487 K
-495 TAPLPREESR
+495 A
-505 GPCDATASHAPS
+505 
-517 PRPSPKGRGRKPV
+517 GRGRGKAGGRAPEAKAESGKPKAGGRGAAAGARASDSAVSRVEV
-530 APLPALS
+530 ARGESAGQPRS
-537 PGNPDQNRELS
+537 RELS
-548 LDALCALPIADAR
+548 LDALCGLPIAEAR
-561 AFLADLALDG
+561 VFLSDLVLDG
-571 TQRVIAVEL
+571 TQAVIAAEL
-580 MKEINGRLAFLD
+580 LKEIRSRLSFLD
-592 QVGLG
+592 EVGLG

-625 LSGVLYVL
+625 LTGVLYVL

-639 LHPRDNVKLLGA
+639 LHPRDNTRLLGA

-666 HDEDT
+666 HDEET
-671 IRAADWVVDFGPG
+671 IRAADWVIDFGPG

-696 TPDDVARSPRS
+696 TPDDVARAPRS
-707 VTGAFLAGRDGIP
+707 VTGAFLAGRDEIA
-720 VPKQRRQPRGSSLVL
+720 VPSRRRTGNGGALML
-735 KGVRHNNLR
+735 RGVRHNNLQGI
-744 NVDVEIPLGLLVCV
+744 DVGIPLGRLVCI

-767 SLVGDVLEPELRR
+767 SLVGDVLEPALRQL
-780 RLGSE
+780 LGSE
-785 AANPGAFD
+785 VASPGDFD
-793 ALHGA
+793 ALEGA

-854 AGGRCEACEGNGSV
+854 AGGRCEACEGHGSV
-868 RLDMDFLADVWMT
+868 RLDMDFLADIWVT

-886 GARFA
+886 GTRFA
-891 KDTLEVRWKGKNVA
+891 RDTLEVRWKGRNVA
-905 ELLTMEIGEALDL
+905 DLLGMEIGEACAF

-930 TLHDVGLDYL
+930 TLCDVGLDYL
-940 HLGQPSPTLS
+940 HLGQASPTLS

-967 TGKTLYI
+967 TGTTLYI

-1028 AGGGRIVATG
+1028 AGGGLVVAAG
-1038 TPEQVAKVKASHT
+1038 TPERIAKVKGSHT
-1051 ARALGPILAAGRTA
+1051 GRSLAPILAAA
-1065 SRPARK
+1065 SGGDRAAKR
-1071 PAVRRKAA
+1071 PAVRRRRA
-1079 ADPAA
+1079 ADPAKELA
-1084 AVQQMLA
+1084 AALA
-1091 TVTKSSRDPGPPAI
+1091 TVEKTSIDPGPPCI

-1113 NLKHVDL
+1113 NLKAVDA
-1120 DVPRGALTVCCGPSG
+1120 DIPRGAMTVCCGPSG

-1164 FVGQVPKPLFEKI
+1164 FVGQVPKPLFERI
-1177 EGLAPAVAIEQRGG
+1177 EGLAPAVAIEQRTTG
-1191 TGTPR
+1191 GTPR

-1207 HFRVLA
+1207 AFRVLA
-1213 ARLGTMHCPGC
+1213 ARLGVMHCPGC

-1235 TVERLFEHGAGARLL
+1235 TVERLLTHPPGTRLL
-1250 LLAPTELKVGQT
+1250 LLAPVELRVGQS
-1262 PEALFAALQAAG
+1262 PEAFFAQLQAAG
-1274 HVRVRIDGR
+1274 HVRVRIDGT
-1283 TVRLDDKPVVDR
+1283 TVRLDEKPALDR
-1295 KRKSR
+1295 KRQSR
-1300 LEIVIDRV
+1300 IEIVIDRV
-1308 TVSPADRSRLAQ
+1308 TVDPAARSRLAQ

-1326 AAGNGTMLVARA
+1326 DAGGGTMLVARA
-1338 VDGADEPDWPVEV
+1338 VADHDGQPLPEPDWPIEV
-1351 HSRRLACPT
+1351 ASRRLACPD

-1375 NSPLGWCPSCD
+1375 NSPLGWCPTCD
-1386 GLGTRTG
+1386 GLGTRAG
-1393 VDRKALVRDS
+1393 VDRQALVRDPTR
-1403 ALSLGDGALDL
+1403 SLAEGALDL
-1414 WPTLQG
+1414 WPSLGGSVGRTL
-1420 PAGRQMGRLMLEALC
+1420 GRAMLEALC
-1435 RVTGLP
+1435 RATGLP
-1441 LDVPLADLSGLQ
+1441 LDVPLAEIPGLQ
-1453 LRVLFEGTGEKWIDV
+1453 QRILFEGTGEKWIEV
-1468 PLPSGGPPT
+1468 PRPSGVPGRGP
-1477 GRHPHP
+1477 
-1483 GPLPEGEGEGKS
+1483 
-1495 LLAQTSEIPS
+1495 
-1505 PRRQTKG
+1505 
-1512 KPPISSPLPLGEG
+1512 
-1525 GRRPGEGA
+1525 
-1533 SSPVWFSFQF
+1533 WFAFQF
-1543 QGLEAACEEAAR
+1543 KGLERGCEEAAR
-1555 LVAALRGKVDAV
+1555 LVVGLRAKVDAV
-1567 MDEVPCSECGGSRL
+1567 LDEVPCSGCGGSRL
-1581 ADVAAAVTLW
+1581 ADVASAVTLW

-1598 CRMPLGRLQRELAAV
+1598 SRMPLGRLQEALAAV
-1613 ELAAD
+1613 ALGGD
-1618 EKRIA
+1618 DIKIT

-1628 ELNARVAFLVD
+1628 ELRTRVDFLVD
-1639 VGLEYLDLARPA
+1639 VGLDYLDMARPA
-1651 GSLSGGELQRIRLAA
+1651 GSLSGGEMQRIRLAA

-1681 PTIGLHPRDTHRLV
+1681 PTIGLHPRDTHRLIT
-1695 AALGKLRDLGNT
+1695 ALGKLRDLGNT

-1719 AADEAV
+1719 AADHAL

-1733 EGGTIVAHGPPA
+1733 EGGRIVAAAAPPRLPA
-1745 KLAEMKTS
+1745 AAAS
-1753 VTGPYLADKRACDA
+1753 VTGPYLTARRACDA
-1767 VLARKL
+1767 VLAAKR
-1773 ERGRRVPA
+1773 ERGRRDPA
-1781 GWIEVRGITHR
+1781 GWLEVRGVRHR
-1792 TLRGVDARFPLGVLA
+1792 TLRGVDVRFPLGVFA

-1820 VLEVLWRAAARRLH
+1820 VLEVLWRALARRLH
-1834 AAREQPGRHAAVKG
+1834 AARVQPGQHDAIKG
-1848 LEAIDRVILVDQEA
+1848 LEGIDRVILVDQEP
-1862 IGLTPGSTPATYT
+1862 IGVTPGSTPATYT

-1881 RQLYAKVP
+1881 RQLFAKVP
-1889 EARTRGFAPRTFSFN
+1889 ESRTRGFTPRTFSFN
-1904 VAGGRCEACEG
+1904 VPGGRCEACEG

-1927 DVWVECEACKG
+1927 DVWVECENCKG
-1938 RRYSAETLH
+1938 RRYAAETLQ
-1947 AKWHGKSI
+1947 AKWHGKSV

-1964 DAAAFFA
+1964 EAAAFFA
-1971 PVPPIARILA
+1971 TAPAIARILD

-1986 GLGYVTLGQPAP
+1986 GLGYVRLGQPAP

-2014 AKPGTGS
+2014 AKPGTGQ

-2042 HVLERLV
+2042 RVLERLV
-2049 DAGNT
+2049 AAGNT
-2054 VLVIEHN
+2054 VLVVEHN
-2061 LEVIQAADWVLDMG
+2061 LEVIAAADWVIDIG
-2075 PEAGAGGGRIVTE
+2075 PEAGEGGGRIVVE
-2088 GPPEDLVIH
+2088 GPPEDLAIH
-2097 ARRWRQQADRDGA
+2097 AQRWRRQPQPSAGSRGAADVPDATGNA
-2110 GDLLRSHTGE
+2110 DASLLLRSHTGE
-2120 ALEAFTAA
+2120 ALEAFGLLER
-2128 PPTSPAAPA
+2128 PP
-2137 PASRRARARSRP
+2137 SRR
-2149 G
+2149 

>member
-1 MHVPPIIVTGAR
+1 MHVPPIVVRGAR

-18 DVTVGLPRGRL
+18 NVTVGLPRGRL
-29 VCLSGVSG
+29 VCLTGVSG

-71 PRPDVDSVTGLSP
+71 PRPDVDGVTGLSP
-84 AISIAQ
+84 SISIAQ

-112 VLYARVGTAHCP
+112 VLFARVGTAHCP
-124 TCDAVLEAQPRDQ
+124 QCDAVLEAQPRDR
-137 IVERIIAARA
+137 IVERILAER
-147 GRPVMVL
+147 RDRRVMIL
-154 APVVREA
+154 APLVREA

-179 ARVDGSVC
+179 ARVDGRIC
-187 RVEEPPALEKQLK
+187 RVEEPPPLEKLLK

-210 IPSEDTRS
+210 VPTEATRS
-218 RLAEA
+218 RIAEA

-238 AEPARDGGQA
+238 EEAPDEPAGKGKKKEKET
-248 GRRPGDGASAGTS
+248 ASSA
-261 DAAAP
+261 
-266 SPRPAPG
+266 
-273 SRGGDEGD
+273 D

-288 ACTTCGVSYDTPE
+288 ACTTCHTSYSTPE

-314 PACDGLGDIYGI
+314 PTCEGLGDIYGI
-326 DPEKL
+326 DPTKL
-331 VTEPAKTLRKGAI
+331 VVAPEKSLRKGALAVI
-344 GVLGTFR
+344 GGFR

-356 LRRLLTGV
+356 MRRLFTGV
-364 AAHAEAKKKLPP
+364 AAHAEAKRKLPA

-383 WQELTAAQ
+383 WQDLTPLQ
-391 KRIWLDGTGME
+391 RRIWLEGTGLE
-402 EIQLAWRRGRA
+402 EIKLSWKRGRA
-413 ERGAKTKFE
+413 ERGARTKFE
-422 GLRALLANRWR
+422 GILAMLANRWR
-433 NAKSGIV
+433 NAKSGIL

-450 TPCHVCQGARL
+450 TPCHACRGARL
-461 SPQARAVRIT
+461 SSQARAVRIRT
-471 SRGQG
+471 
-476 WGRGTR
+476 GRG
-482 TPALS
+482 A
-487 PREREKGT
+487 KG
-495 TAPLPREESR
+495 A
-505 GPCDATASHAPS
+505 
-517 PRPSPKGRGRKPV
+517 KGRR
-530 APLPALS
+530 AAAE
-537 PGNPDQNRELS
+537 RELS
-548 LDALCALPIADAR
+548 LDRLCGLPIAAAR
-561 AFLADLALDG
+561 EFLADLELDD
-571 TQRVIAVEL
+571 TQAFIAVEL
-580 MKEINGRLAFLD
+580 LKEIRSRLDFLD

-639 LHPRDNVKLLGA
+639 LHARDNVRLLGA

-666 HDEDT
+666 HDEET

-696 TPDDVARSPRS
+696 TPADVARSPRS
-707 VTGAFLAGRDGIP
+707 VTGDFLAGREAIR
-720 VPKQRRQPRGSSLVL
+720 VPDARRQGSGKTLVL
-735 KGVRHNNLR
+735 EGVEHNNLKGI
-744 NVDVEIPLGLLVCV
+744 DVEIPLGMLVCV

-785 AANPGAFD
+785 AAVPGVFA
-793 ALHGA
+793 AIRGA
-798 DALDKV
+798 DELDKV

-827 DDIRALFTMLPEAK
+827 DDIRDLFTMLPESR

-854 AGGRCEACEGNGSV
+854 AGGRCEACEGNGST
-868 RLDMDFLADVWMT
+868 RLDMDFLADVWVT
-881 CEVCG
+881 CEQCG

-891 KDTLEVRWKGKNVA
+891 RDTLEVRWKGKNVA
-905 ELLTMEIGEALDL
+905 ELLAMEIGEAREL
-918 FADAPDIARKLQ
+918 FADAPDIARKLG
-930 TLHDVGLDYL
+930 TLCDVGLDYL

-967 TGKTLYI
+967 TGRTLYV

-982 HMADVRQLLTV
+982 HMADVRQLLVV

-1013 VKRADWVIDLGPEGG
+1013 VKRADHVIDLGPEGG
-1028 AGGGRIVATG
+1028 AGGGRIVAAG
-1038 TPEQVAKVKASHT
+1038 TPEAVAKVKASHT
-1051 ARALGPILAAGRTA
+1051 GRALAPLLPAGAAAAER
-1065 SRPARK
+1065 RP
-1071 PAVRRKAA
+1071 PVRRRQVDEAKVL
-1079 ADPAA
+1079 AA
-1084 AVQQMLA
+1084 AVERSGA
-1091 TVTKSSRDPGPPAI
+1091 ISRDPGPPNIA
-1105 TIRGAALH
+1105 IRGAAQH
-1113 NLKHVDL
+1113 NLKRVDA
-1120 DVPRGALTVCCGPSG
+1120 DIPRGAMTVCCGPSG

-1164 FVGQVPKPLFEKI
+1164 FVGQVPKPVFERI
-1177 EGLAPAVAIEQRGG
+1177 EGLSPAVAIEQRS
-1191 TGTPR
+1191 TGSTPR

-1207 HFRVLA
+1207 YFRVLA
-1213 ARLGTMHCPGC
+1213 ARLGVMHCPDC
-1224 GTPVGAQSVDQ
+1224 RVEVGAQSVDR
-1235 TVERLFEHGAGARLL
+1235 TVDRLL
-1250 LLAPTELKVGQT
+1250 EHPAGTRLVLLAPTELRVGQT
-1262 PEALFAALQAAG
+1262 PEAFFAALRGAG
-1274 HVRVRIDGR
+1274 WSRVRIDG
-1283 TVRLDDKPVVDR
+1283 TSVHLDEKPALDR
-1295 KRKSR
+1295 KRKNR
-1300 LEIVIDRV
+1300 IEIVVDRV
-1308 TVSPADRSRLAQ
+1308 AVNPAERSRLAQ
-1320 SVEAAF
+1320 SVEQAF
-1326 AAGNGTMLVARA
+1326 DAGGGTMLVARA
-1338 VDGADEPDWPVEV
+1338 VDGPGGKPLPEPDWPVEV
-1351 HSRRLACPT
+1351 HSRRLACPG

-1375 NSPLGWCPSCD
+1375 NSPLGWCPTCD
-1386 GLGTRTG
+1386 GLGTRVG
-1393 VDRKALVRDS
+1393 IEHSSLVRD
-1403 ALSLGDGALDL
+1403 ATRSLGEGALDL
-1414 WPTLQG
+1414 WPSLERADT
-1420 PAGRQMGRLMLEALC
+1420 AGLSRAMLEALC
-1435 RVTGLP
+1435 AATGLP
-1441 LDVPLADLSGLQ
+1441 IDVPLADLSGLAQ
-1453 LRVLFEGTGEKWIDV
+1453 RVLFEGTGEKWIEV
-1468 PLPSGGPPT
+1468 PRPRGVPGAGP
-1477 GRHPHP
+1477 
-1483 GPLPEGEGEGKS
+1483 
-1495 LLAQTSEIPS
+1495 
-1505 PRRQTKG
+1505 
-1512 KPPISSPLPLGEG
+1512 
-1525 GRRPGEGA
+1525 
-1533 SSPVWFSFQF
+1533 WFAFQF
-1543 QGLEAACEEAAR
+1543 KGLEAACEEAAR
-1555 LVAALRGKVDAV
+1555 LVVGLRGRVDAV
-1567 MDEVPCSECGGSRL
+1567 MGEVPCGDCGGSRL
-1581 ADVAAAVTLW
+1581 ADVASAVTLW

-1598 CRMPLGRLQRELAAV
+1598 CRMPLGRLEQELAAV
-1613 ELAAD
+1613 TLSPAER
-1618 EKRIA
+1618 KIA

-1628 ELNARVAFLVD
+1628 ELNARVAFLVE
-1639 VGLEYLDLARPA
+1639 VGLDYLDMARPA

-1681 PTIGLHPRDTHRLV
+1681 PTIGLHPRDTHRLIG
-1695 AALGKLRDLGNT
+1695 ALGRLRDLGNT

-1719 AADEAV
+1719 AADHAL

-1733 EGGTIVAHGPPA
+1733 EGGTIVAHAAPA
-1745 KLAEMKTS
+1745 ELAAMRGS
-1753 VTGPYLADKRACDA
+1753 VTGPYLARKRACDE
-1767 VLARKL
+1767 VVARKRA
-1773 ERGRRVPA
+1773 RGRREPR
-1781 GWIEVRGITHR
+1781 GWLEVRGIRHR
-1792 TLRGVDARFPLGVLA
+1792 TLKGLDVRFPLGVLA

-1820 VLEVLWRAAARRLH
+1820 VLDVLWRSLARRLH
-1834 AAREQPGRHAAVKG
+1834 AAREQPGQHDAVKG
-1848 LEAIDRVILVDQEA
+1848 LDQIDKVILVDQEA
-1862 IGLTPGSTPATYT
+1862 IGSTPGSTPATYT
-1875 GVFDHI
+1875 GVFDHV
-1881 RQLYAKVP
+1881 RQLFTKVP
-1889 EARTRGFAPRTFSFN
+1889 EARTRGFTPRTFSFN
-1904 VAGGRCEACEG
+1904 VPGGRCEQCEG

-1927 DVWVECEACKG
+1927 DVWVECEVCRG
-1938 RRYSAETLH
+1938 RRYAADTLQ
-1947 AKWHGKSI
+1947 AKWHGRSI

-1964 DAAAFFA
+1964 EAAVFFET
-1971 PVPPIARILA
+1971 VPQVARIMG

-2061 LEVIQAADWVLDMG
+2061 LEVVAAADWVIDIG
-2075 PEAGAGGGRIVTE
+2075 PEAGDGGGRIVVE
-2088 GPPEDLVIH
+2088 GPPEDLVVH
-2097 ARRWRQQADRDGA
+2097 AARWRRQQPGGGRQKAAAPARPEAGQPARGA
-2110 GDLLRSHTGE
+2110 EPLLRSHTGE
-2120 ALEAFTAA
+2120 ALEAF
-2128 PPTSPAAPA
+2128 
-2137 PASRRARARSRP
+2137 
-2149 G
+2149 GLG

>member
-1 MHVPPIIVTGAR
+1 MHVPPIVVRGAR

-84 AISIAQ
+84 SISIAQ

-112 VLYARVGTAHCP
+112 VLYARIGTAHCP
-124 TCDAVLEAQPRDQ
+124 ACDAVLEAQPRDQ
-137 IVERIIAARA
+137 IVERILAARNGA
-147 GRPVMVL
+147 RVMLL
-154 APVVREA
+154 APLVRDA

-179 ARVDGSVC
+179 ARVDGTVC
-187 RVEEPPALEKQLK
+187 RVEDPPALEKQIK

-210 IPSEDTRS
+210 IPSEATRS

-223 VELALRTGGGQVIVA
+223 VALALKTGGGQVIVA
-238 AEPARDGGQA
+238 VEET
-248 GRRPGDGASAGTS
+248 GDGSGFPAGKG
-261 DAAAP
+261 AAAP
-266 SPRPAPG
+266 TDSGR
-273 SRGGDEGD
+273 RGGLRKSPPSPVSD
-281 LVLSSRY
+281 LVLSSTY
-288 ACTTCGVSYDTPE
+288 ACTACGVSYSTPE

-314 PACDGLGDIYGI
+314 PTCEGLGDIYGI
-326 DPEKL
+326 DPVKL
-331 VTEPAKTLRKGAI
+331 VTEPNKTLRKGAI

-364 AAHAEAKKKLPP
+364 AAHAEAKKNLAP

-383 WQELTAAQ
+383 WKNLSAAH
-391 KRIWLDGTGME
+391 KKLWLNGTGLE
-402 EIQLAWRRGRA
+402 EIQLSWTRGRA

-422 GLRALLANRWR
+422 GLCALLANRWR
-433 NAKSGIV
+433 NAKSSIL

-445 KLMSV
+445 KLMSI
-450 TPCHVCQGARL
+450 TPCHDCQGARL
-461 SPQARAVRIT
+461 SSQARAVRIT
-471 SRGQG
+471 
-476 WGRGTR
+476 
-482 TPALS
+482 
-487 PREREKGT
+487 
-495 TAPLPREESR
+495 
-505 GPCDATASHAPS
+505 TASKS
-517 PRPSPKGRGRKPV
+517 PP
-530 APLPALS
+530 PAE
-537 PGNPDQNRELS
+537 RS
-548 LDALCALPIADAR
+548 LDTLCGLPIADAR
-561 AFLADLALDG
+561 EFLSALVLDD

-580 MKEINGRLAFLD
+580 MKEISSRLSFLD

-671 IRAADWVVDFGPG
+671 IRAADWVIDFGPG

-696 TPDDVARSPRS
+696 TPDDVANSERSI
-707 VTGAFLAGRDGIP
+707 TGAFLSGRDAIHLP
-720 VPKQRRQPRGSSLVL
+720 ADRRKPTGKALRLE
-735 KGVRHNNLR
+735 GVRHNNLKGI
-744 NVDVEIPLGLLVCV
+744 DVEIPLGVLVCV

-780 RLGSE
+780 LLGSE
-785 AANPGAFD
+785 VATPGEFD
-793 ALHGA
+793 AIHGA

-827 DDIRALFTMLPEAK
+827 DDIRNLFTMLPEAK

-854 AGGRCEACEGNGSV
+854 SGGRCEACEGNGSV
-868 RLDMDFLADVWMT
+868 RLDMDFLADVWVT
-881 CEVCG
+881 CDICG

-891 KDTLEVRWKGKNVA
+891 KDTLEVRWKGKSVA
-905 ELLTMEIGEALDL
+905 DLLKMEIGDALEL
-918 FADAPDIARKLQ
+918 FRDAPDIARKLQ

-982 HMADVRQLLTV
+982 HMADVRQLLVV
-993 LERLVDAGNTV
+993 LERLVEAGNTV

-1028 AGGGRIVATG
+1028 AGGGRIVAEG
-1038 TPEQVAKVKASHT
+1038 TPEKIAKAKGSHT
-1051 ARALGPILAAGRTA
+1051 GVALAPLLAAA
-1065 SRPARK
+1065 KAAAKPKRK
-1071 PAVRRKAA
+1071 AAVRRKKVV
-1079 ADPAA
+1079 DPAA
-1084 AVQQMLA
+1084 AVAAMLD
-1091 TVTKSSRDPGPPAI
+1091 TVGKASRDPGPPNI
-1105 TIRGAALH
+1105 TVRGAALH
-1113 NLKHVDL
+1113 NLKQVDA
-1120 DVPRGALTVCCGPSG
+1120 DIPRGQLTVCCGPSG

-1164 FVGQVPKPLFEKI
+1164 FVGQVPKPLFDKI
-1177 EGLAPAVAIEQRGG
+1177 EGLSPAVAIEQRS
-1191 TGTPR
+1191 TGSTPR

-1213 ARLGTMHCPGC
+1213 ARLGQMHCPDC
-1224 GTPVGAQSVDQ
+1224 GTPVGTQSVDQ
-1235 TVERLFEHGAGARLL
+1235 TVEKVLSHPTGTKLL
-1250 LLAPTELKVGQT
+1250 ILAPVELKVGQT
-1262 PEALFAALQAAG
+1262 PEALFAALLAAG
-1274 HVRVRIDGR
+1274 YTRVRIDGR
-1283 TVRLDDKPVVDR
+1283 TARLDEAKKPAVDR
-1295 KRKSR
+1295 KRKNR
-1300 LEIVIDRV
+1300 IEIVIDRI
-1308 TVSPADRSRLAQ
+1308 TAEPAARSRLAQ

-1326 AAGNGTMLVARA
+1326 DAGGGTMLVARCI
-1338 VDGADEPDWPVEV
+1338 DGHDGKPLDEPDWPVEV
-1351 HSRRLACPT
+1351 LSRRLACPD

-1393 VDRKALVRDS
+1393 IDRKALVRD
-1403 ALSLGDGALDL
+1403 ASLPLGEAALDL
-1414 WPTLQG
+1414 WPALDGPQG
-1420 PAGRQMGRLMLEALC
+1420 RRIGRAMLEALC
-1435 RVTGLP
+1435 RATGLP
-1441 LDVPLADLSGLQ
+1441 IDMPLADLSGIQ
-1453 LRVLFEGTGEKWIDV
+1453 QRVLFEGTGEKWIDV
-1468 PLPSGGPPT
+1468 PLPEEAQ
-1477 GRHPHP
+1477 GRKPR
-1483 GPLPEGEGEGKS
+1483 GS
-1495 LLAQTSEIPS
+1495 ASRRTAQP
-1505 PRRQTKG
+1505 
-1512 KPPISSPLPLGEG
+1512 
-1525 GRRPGEGA
+1525 
-1533 SSPVWFSFQF
+1533 WFSFQF
-1543 QGLEAACEEAAR
+1543 KGLEAACEEAAR
-1555 LVAALRGKVDAV
+1555 LVVALRSKVDAV

-1581 ADVAAAVTLW
+1581 ADVASAVTLW
-1591 GRPLDVW
+1591 GRALDVW
-1598 CRMPLGRLQRELAAV
+1598 GRMPLGRLHQELAAV
-1613 ELAAD
+1613 TLDDAD
-1618 EKRIA
+1618 RKIA

-1628 ELNARVAFLVD
+1628 ELNARVSFLVD
-1639 VGLEYLDLARPA
+1639 VGLEYLDMSRPA

-1681 PTIGLHPRDTHRLV
+1681 PTIGLHPRDTHRLIT
-1695 AALGKLRDLGNT
+1695 ALGKLRDLGNT

-1719 AADEAV
+1719 TADYAL

-1733 EGGTIVAHGPPA
+1733 EGGRIVAQAAPA
-1745 KLAEMKTS
+1745 KLETIKTS
-1753 VTGPYLADKRACDA
+1753 VTGPYLSHRRACDA
-1767 VLARKL
+1767 VLARKAKQ
-1773 ERGRRVPA
+1773 GRREPA
-1781 GWIEVRGITHR
+1781 GWLELRGVRHR
-1792 TLRGVDARFPLGVLA
+1792 TLRGIDVRFPLGVLA

-1820 VLEVLWRAAARRLH
+1820 VLEVLWRALARRLH
-1834 AAREQPGRHAAVKG
+1834 AAREQPGQFDALKG
-1848 LEAIDRVILVDQEA
+1848 LDRIDKVILVDQDS
-1862 IGLTPGSTPATYT
+1862 IGSTPGSTPATYT

-1889 EARTRGFAPRTFSFN
+1889 ESRTRGFTPRTFSFN

-1927 DVWVECEACKG
+1927 DVWVECEACRG
-1938 RRYSAETLH
+1938 RRYSSETLH
-1947 AKWHGKSI
+1947 AKWHGKNI

-1964 DAAAFFA
+1964 DAAQFFDT
-1971 PVPPIARILA
+1971 VPHVARILG

-2049 DAGNT
+2049 DSGNT
-2054 VLVIEHN
+2054 VLVVEHN
-2061 LEVIQAADWVLDMG
+2061 LEVISAADWVLDLG
-2075 PEAGAGGGRIVTE
+2075 PEAGAGGGLVVAE
-2088 GPPEDLVIH
+2088 GPPEDIVIH
-2097 ARRWRQQADRDGA
+2097 AQRWRQQEKNASKGTGAGPADR
-2110 GDLLRSHTGE
+2110 LLRSHTGE
-2120 ALEAFTAA
+2120 ALSTFGAT
-2128 PPTSPAAPA
+2128 PVP
-2137 PASRRARARSRP
+2137 
-2149 G
+2149 

>member
-1 MHVPPIIVTGAR
+1 MHVPPIVVRGAR

-84 AISIAQ
+84 SISIAQ

-124 TCDAVLEAQPRDQ
+124 ECDAVLEAQPRDQ
-137 IVERIIAARA
+137 IVERIIGARA
-147 GRPVMVL
+147 GVPVMLL
-154 APVVREA
+154 APLVRNA

-179 ARVDGSVC
+179 ARVDGTVC
-187 RVEEPPALEKQLK
+187 RVEDPPALEKQLK

-210 IPSEDTRS
+210 VPGDATRS

-223 VELALRTGGGQVIVA
+223 VALALKTSGGQVIVA
-238 AEPARDGGQA
+238 EENRDGSDFRPAEKAAA
-248 GRRPGDGASAGTS
+248 GEKGSSHLFPAPDGGTASAGKPGRG
-261 DAAAP
+261 AAQK
-266 SPRPAPG
+266 RWQAPG
-273 SRGGDEGD
+273 AD
-281 LVLSSRY
+281 LVLSSQY
-288 ACTTCGVSYDTPE
+288 ACTACGVSYATPE

-314 PACDGLGDIYGI
+314 PTCEGLGDIYGI
-326 DPEKL
+326 DPAKL
-331 VTEPAKTLRKGAI
+331 VTEPEKSLRKGAI
-344 GVLGTFR
+344 GVLGTIR

-356 LRRLLTGV
+356 LRRLLIGV
-364 AAHAEAKKKLPP
+364 AAHVEAKKKLAP

-383 WQELTAAQ
+383 WNNLTAAQ
-391 KRIWLDGTGME
+391 KKLWLSGTGLE
-402 EIQLAWRRGRA
+402 EIKLSWKRGRA

-422 GLRALLANRWR
+422 GLCGLLANRWR
-433 NAKSGIV
+433 TAKSGII

-450 TPCHVCQGARL
+450 TPCHDCQGKRL

-471 SRGQG
+471 
-476 WGRGTR
+476 
-482 TPALS
+482 
-487 PREREKGT
+487 
-495 TAPLPREESR
+495 
-505 GPCDATASHAPS
+505 TASKPWLAAAKKNPEG
-517 PRPSPKGRGRKPV
+517 RP
-530 APLPALS
+530 A
-537 PGNPDQNRELS
+537 ELS
-548 LDALCALPIADAR
+548 LDALCGLPIAEAR
-561 AFLADLALDG
+561 EFLAALVLDD
-571 TQRVIAVEL
+571 TQRLIAVEL
-580 MKEINGRLAFLD
+580 MKEISSRLSFLD

-671 IRAADWVVDFGPG
+671 IRAADWVIDFGPG

-696 TPDDVARSPRS
+696 TPDDVAKSERS
-707 VTGAFLAGRDGIP
+707 VTGAFLSGRDAIH
-720 VPKQRRQPRGSSLVL
+720 VPTERRKPSSQTLRL
-735 KGVRHNNLR
+735 EGVRHNNLKGI
-744 NVDVEIPLGLLVCV
+744 DVEIPLGLLVCV

-780 RLGSE
+780 LLGSE
-785 AANPGAFD
+785 VATPGEFD
-793 ALHGA
+793 AIKGA
-798 DALDKV
+798 EALDKV

-827 DDIRALFTMLPEAK
+827 DDIRKLFTMLPDAK

-854 AGGRCEACEGNGSV
+854 AGGRCEACEGNGST
-868 RLDMDFLADVWMT
+868 RLDMDFLADVWVT
-881 CEVCG
+881 CEQCS

-905 ELLTMEIGEALDL
+905 ELLNMEIGEAREL
-918 FADAPDIARKLQ
+918 FADAPDIARKLE
-930 TLHDVGLDYL
+930 TLCDVGLDYL

-1028 AGGGRIVATG
+1028 AGGGRIVAEG
-1038 TPEQVAKVKASHT
+1038 PPEKIAKAKGSHT
-1051 ARALGPILAAGRTA
+1051 GIALAPMLAAA
-1065 SRPARK
+1065 RPKGK
-1071 PAVRRKAA
+1071 PKRQAAVRRKQVEN
-1079 ADPAA
+1079 PAA
-1084 AVQQMLA
+1084 AVAAMLD
-1091 TVTKSSRDPGPPAI
+1091 TVQKTSRDPGPPAI
-1105 TIRGAALH
+1105 TVRGAALH
-1113 NLKHVDL
+1113 NLKHVDA
-1120 DVPRGALTVCCGPSG
+1120 DIPRGQLTVCCGPSG

-1177 EGLAPAVAIEQRGG
+1177 EGLSPAVAIEQRS
-1191 TGTPR
+1191 TGSTPR

-1213 ARLGTMHCPGC
+1213 ARLGRMHCPDC
-1224 GTPVGAQSVDQ
+1224 STPVGAQSVDQ
-1235 TVERLFEHGAGARLL
+1235 TVEKILSHPAGTKLL
-1250 LLAPTELKVGQT
+1250 ILAPIELKVGQS
-1262 PEALFAALQAAG
+1262 PESLFATLQAAG
-1274 HVRVRIDGR
+1274 HVRIRIDGR
-1283 TVRLDDKPVVDR
+1283 TVRLDEKPALDR

-1308 TVSPADRSRLAQ
+1308 TADPGSRSRLAQ

-1326 AAGNGTMLVARA
+1326 DAGGGTLLVARA
-1338 VDGADEPDWPVEV
+1338 IDGHDGRPLDEPDWPVEV
-1351 HSRRLACPT
+1351 LSRRLACPD

-1375 NSPLGWCPSCD
+1375 NSPIGWCPSCD

-1393 VDRKALVRDS
+1393 IDRGALVRDPT
-1403 ALSLGDGALDL
+1403 LTLREGALDL
-1414 WPTLQG
+1414 WPLLDGPQG
-1420 PAGRQMGRLMLEALC
+1420 RRIGRAMLEALGAA
-1435 RVTGLP
+1435 TGLP
-1441 LDVPLADLSGLQ
+1441 LDVPLADLSGVQ
-1453 LRVLFEGTGEKWIDV
+1453 QRVLFEGTGEKWIDV
-1468 PLPSGGPPT
+1468 PLPQEAQGRKARGSASDATLVPARSSQEAQGRKARGSAPP
-1477 GRHPHP
+1477 
-1483 GPLPEGEGEGKS
+1483 
-1495 LLAQTSEIPS
+1495 
-1505 PRRQTKG
+1505 
-1512 KPPISSPLPLGEG
+1512 
-1525 GRRPGEGA
+1525 
-1533 SSPVWFSFQF
+1533 WFSFQF
-1543 QGLEAACEEAAR
+1543 KGLENACEEAAR
-1555 LVAALRGKVDAV
+1555 LVVGLRGKVDAV

-1581 ADVAAAVTLW
+1581 ADVASAVTLW
-1591 GRPLDVW
+1591 GRTLDVW
-1598 CRMPLGRLQRELAAV
+1598 GRMPLSRLQQELAAV
-1613 ELAAD
+1613 ALDDAD
-1618 EKRIA
+1618 RRIA

-1628 ELNARVAFLVD
+1628 ELNARVSFLVD
-1639 VGLEYLDLARPA
+1639 VGLDYLDMSRPA

-1681 PTIGLHPRDTHRLV
+1681 PTIGLHPRDTHRLIT
-1695 AALGKLRDLGNT
+1695 ALGKLRDLGNT

-1719 AADEAV
+1719 TADHAL

-1733 EGGTIVAHGPPA
+1733 EGGRIVAQAAPK
-1745 KLAEMKTS
+1745 KLETIKES
-1753 VTGPYLADKRACDA
+1753 VTGPYLRKRRACDA
-1767 VLARKL
+1767 VLARKA
-1773 ERGRRVPA
+1773 ERGRREPS
-1781 GWIEVRGITHR
+1781 GWLELRGVRHR
-1792 TLRGVDARFPLGVLA
+1792 TLKGIDAKIPLGVLA

-1820 VLEVLWRAAARRLH
+1820 VLEVLWRALARRLH
-1834 AAREQPGRHAAVKG
+1834 AAREQPGQYDALKG
-1848 LEAIDRVILVDQEA
+1848 LDQIDKVILVDQES
-1862 IGLTPGSTPATYT
+1862 IGSTPGSTPATYT

-1881 RQLYAKVP
+1881 RQLFAKVP
-1889 EARTRGFAPRTFSFN
+1889 ESRTRGFTPRTFSFN

-1927 DVWVECEACKG
+1927 DVWVECDACRG
-1938 RRYSAETLH
+1938 RRYSSETLH
-1947 AKWHGKSI
+1947 AKWHGKNI

-1964 DAAAFFA
+1964 DAAAFFDT
-1971 PVPPIARILA
+1971 VPHVARILG

-2054 VLVIEHN
+2054 VLVVEHN
-2061 LEVIQAADWVLDMG
+2061 LEVISAADWVLDLG
-2075 PEAGAGGGRIVTE
+2075 PEAGAGGGRIVAE
-2088 GPPEDLVIH
+2088 GPPEDIVIH
-2097 ARRWRQQADRDGA
+2097 ARRWRKHPAN
-2110 GDLLRSHTGE
+2110 LLQSHTGE
-2120 ALEAFTAA
+2120 ALDAFGAV
-2128 PPTSPAAPA
+2128 PTP
-2137 PASRRARARSRP
+2137 
-2149 G
+2149 

>member
-1 MHVPPIIVTGAR
+1 MHVPPIVVRGAR

-71 PRPDVDSVTGLSP
+71 PRPDVDQVTGLSP
-84 AISIAQ
+84 SISIAQ

-112 VLYARVGTAHCP
+112 VLFARVGTAHCP

-137 IVERIIAARA
+137 IVARILAAA
-147 GRPVMVL
+147 GGRRIMVL
-154 APVVREA
+154 APLVREA

-179 ARVDGSVC
+179 ARVDGGVC
-187 RVEEPPALEKQLK
+187 RVEDPPKLEKLLK

-210 IPSEDTRS
+210 VPSDESRS

-223 VELALRTGGGQVIVA
+223 VELALKTGGGQVIVA
-238 AEPARDGGQA
+238 EEPADHA
-248 GRRPGDGASAGTS
+248 GDP
-261 DAAAP
+261 P
-266 SPRPAPG
+266 P
-273 SRGGDEGD
+273 D

-288 ACTTCGVSYDTPE
+288 ACSACGVSYDTPE

-314 PACDGLGDIYGI
+314 PTCEGLGDIYGI

-331 VTEPAKTLRKGAI
+331 VTNPEKSLRKGAI
-344 GVLGTFR
+344 GVLGGFR

-356 LRRLLTGV
+356 MRRLFTGV
-364 AAHAEAKKKLPP
+364 AAHAESKKKLAP

-383 WQELTAAQ
+383 WQDLTPAQ
-391 KRIWLDGTGME
+391 RAVWLDGTGLE
-402 EIQLAWRRGRA
+402 SIKLSWKRGRA
-413 ERGAKTKFE
+413 ERGANTKFE
-422 GLRALLANRWR
+422 GIRALLANRWR
-433 NAKSGIV
+433 NAKSGII

-445 KLMSV
+445 KLMRV
-450 TPCHVCQGARL
+450 TPCHDCRGARL

-471 SRGQG
+471 TGSAG
-476 WGRGTR
+476 WTPPTDTGNGPAAAAKGRKRKASG
-482 TPALS
+482 
-487 PREREKGT
+487 
-495 TAPLPREESR
+495 ESR
-505 GPCDATASHAPS
+505 SPDA
-517 PRPSPKGRGRKPV
+517 G
-530 APLPALS
+530 
-537 PGNPDQNRELS
+537 RELS
-548 LDALCALPIADAR
+548 LDALCGLPIAEAR
-561 AFLADLALDG
+561 GFLSELVLDRTQAL
-571 TQRVIAVEL
+571 IATEL
-580 MKEINGRLAFLD
+580 LKEIRGRLAFLD
-592 QVGLG
+592 EVGLG

-639 LHPRDNVKLLGA
+639 LHPRDNVKLLRA

-696 TPDDVARSPRS
+696 TPADVAKTARS
-707 VTGAFLAGRDGIP
+707 VTGAFLDGRDAIA
-720 VPKQRRQPRGSSLVL
+720 VPAHRRKRSDQRLSLR
-735 KGVRHNNLR
+735 GVRHNNLR
-744 NVDVEIPLGLLVCV
+744 EIDVEIPLGLLVCV

-767 SLVGDVLEPELRR
+767 SLVGDVLEPALRR
-780 RLGSE
+780 LLGSE
-785 AANPGAFD
+785 AAAPGEFAGL
-793 ALHGA
+793 AGTE
-798 DALDKV
+798 ALDKV

-827 DDIRALFTMLPEAK
+827 DDIRSLFTMLPDAK

-854 AGGRCEACEGNGSV
+854 AGGRCEACEGHGSV
-868 RLDMDFLADVWMT
+868 RLDMDFLADVWVT

-886 GARFA
+886 GTRFA
-891 KDTLEVRWKGKNVA
+891 KDTLEIRWKGKNVA
-905 ELLTMEIGEALDL
+905 DLLGMEVGEALEL

-940 HLGQPSPTLS
+940 HLGQASPTLS

-993 LERLVDAGNTV
+993 LERLVEAGNTV

-1028 AGGGRIVATG
+1028 SGGGRIVAEG
-1038 TPEQVAKVKASHT
+1038 TPEQVAKAKASHT
-1051 ARALGPILAAGRTA
+1051 GRALAPVLAAAKDLAAKGRR
-1065 SRPARK
+1065 RP
-1071 PAVRRKAA
+1071 PVRRKKAE
-1079 ADPAA
+1079 DPAA
-1084 AVQQMLA
+1084 AVAAMLA
-1091 TVTKSSRDPGPPAI
+1091 TVGASSRDPGPPAI
-1105 TIRGAALH
+1105 TVRGAGLH
-1113 NLKHVDL
+1113 NLKQVDA
-1120 DVPRGALTVCCGPSG
+1120 DIPRGAMTVCCGPSG

-1164 FVGQVPKPLFEKI
+1164 FVGQVPKPIFERI
-1177 EGLAPAVAIEQRGG
+1177 EGLAPAVAIEQRS
-1191 TGTPR
+1191 TGSTPR

-1213 ARLGTMHCPGC
+1213 ARLGVMHCPDC
-1224 GTPVGAQSVDQ
+1224 GTPVGSQSVDQ
-1235 TVERLFEHGAGARLL
+1235 VVDRLL
-1250 LLAPTELKVGQT
+1250 AHPTGTRLVLLAPIELRVGQT
-1262 PEALFAALQAAG
+1262 PEALFAQLQAAG
-1274 HVRVRIDGR
+1274 HVRIRIDG
-1283 TVRLDDKPVVDR
+1283 TMFRLDEKPVVDR

-1308 TVSPADRSRLAQ
+1308 AASPGERSRLAQ
-1320 SVEAAF
+1320 SIEAAF
-1326 AAGNGTMLVARA
+1326 DAGGGTMLVARA
-1338 VDGADEPDWPVEV
+1338 VDGADEPEWPVEV
-1351 HSRRLACPT
+1351 HSRRLACGS

-1375 NSPLGWCPSCD
+1375 NSPLGWCPGCD

-1393 VDRKALVRDS
+1393 VDRKALVRDAS
-1403 ALSLGDGALDL
+1403 LSLADGALDL
-1414 WPTLQG
+1414 WPSLAG
-1420 PAGRQMGRLMLEALC
+1420 PAAKSLGRPMLEALC
-1435 RVTGLP
+1435 AATGLP
-1441 LDVPLADLSGLQ
+1441 LDVPLGDLSGLQ
-1453 LRVLFEGTGEKWIDV
+1453 QRVLFEGTGEKWIEV
-1468 PLPSGGPPT
+1468 PRPAGVPGKGG
-1477 GRHPHP
+1477 
-1483 GPLPEGEGEGKS
+1483 
-1495 LLAQTSEIPS
+1495 
-1505 PRRQTKG
+1505 
-1512 KPPISSPLPLGEG
+1512 
-1525 GRRPGEGA
+1525 
-1533 SSPVWFSFQF
+1533 WFAFQF
-1543 QGLEAACEEAAR
+1543 KGLEAACEEAAR
-1555 LVAALRGKVDAV
+1555 LVVALRSKVDAV

-1581 ADVAAAVTLW
+1581 ADVASAVTLW
-1591 GRPLDVW
+1591 GRTLDVW
-1598 CRMPLGRLQRELAAV
+1598 CRMPLGRLRQELATVA
-1613 ELAAD
+1613 LAESD
-1618 EKRIA
+1618 RRIA

-1628 ELNARVAFLVD
+1628 ELQSRVSFLVD
-1639 VGLEYLDLARPA
+1639 VGLDYLDMARPA
-1651 GSLSGGELQRIRLAA
+1651 GSLSGGEMQRIRLAA

-1681 PTIGLHPRDTHRLV
+1681 PTIGLHPRDTHRLIE
-1695 AALGKLRDLGNT
+1695 ALGKLRDLGNT

-1719 AADEAV
+1719 AADHAL

-1733 EGGTIVAHGPPA
+1733 EGGRIVAQAPP
-1745 KLAEMKTS
+1745 KRLETLAES
-1753 VTGPYLADKRACDA
+1753 VTGPYLSRRRACDG
-1767 VLARKL
+1767 VLHSRGT
-1773 ERGRRVPA
+1773 RGRREPT
-1781 GWIEVRGITHR
+1781 GWLEIQGIQHR
-1792 TLRGVDARFPLGVLA
+1792 TLRDLDVRVPLGVLA

-1820 VLEVLWRAAARRLH
+1820 VLEVLWRALARRLH
-1834 AAREQPGRHAAVKG
+1834 AAREQPGRFEKLTG
-1848 LEAIDRVILVDQEA
+1848 LDRIDKVILVDQEP
-1862 IGLTPGSTPATYT
+1862 IGSTPGSTPATYT

-1881 RQLYAKVP
+1881 RQLFAKVP
-1889 EARTRGFAPRTFSFN
+1889 EARTRGFTPRTFSFN

-1927 DVWVECEACKG
+1927 DVWVECEHCKG
-1938 RRYSAETLH
+1938 RRYSSETLH
-1947 AKWHGKSI
+1947 AKWHGRNI
-1955 ADVLEMSVA
+1955 ADVLEMSIGEAA
-1964 DAAAFFA
+1964 DFFA
-1971 PVPPIARILA
+1971 TVPQVARILG

-2033 HFADIEKLL
+2033 HFSDIEKLL
-2042 HVLERLV
+2042 HVFERLV

-2054 VLVIEHN
+2054 VLTVEHN
-2061 LEVIQAADWVLDMG
+2061 LEVIAAADWVIDMG
-2075 PEAGAGGGRIVTE
+2075 PEAGAGGGRIVVE
-2088 GPPEDLVIH
+2088 GPPEDLAIH
-2097 ARRWRQQADRDGA
+2097 AARWRSLEAGA
-2110 GDLLRSHTGE
+2110 GPPQAGSRSGRTSGRKPSPVAPASLAGTSAGNLLRSHTGE
-2120 ALEAFTAA
+2120 ALEAFLR
-2128 PPTSPAAPA
+2128 PHSLPTLPDANA
-2137 PASRRARARSRP
+2137 RRKSAV

>member
-1 MHVPPIIVTGAR
+1 MNVPPIVVRGAR

-71 PRPDVDSVTGLSP
+71 PRPDVDAVTGLSP
-84 AISIAQ
+84 SISIAQ

-124 TCDAVLEAQPRDQ
+124 ECDAVLQAQPRDQ
-137 IVERIIAARA
+137 IVERILAAR
-147 GRPVMVL
+147 GCEQVMIL
-154 APVVREA
+154 APLVRDA

-179 ARVDGSVC
+179 ARVDGTVC
-187 RVEEPPALEKQLK
+187 RVEDPPPLEKLLK

-210 IPSEDTRS
+210 VPSEATRS
-218 RLAEA
+218 RVAEA

-238 AEPARDGGQA
+238 RDG
-248 GRRPGDGASAGTS
+248 
-261 DAAAP
+261 AAP
-266 SPRPAPG
+266 
-273 SRGGDEGD
+273 DD
-281 LVLSSRY
+281 LILSSRY
-288 ACTTCGVSYDTPE
+288 ACVNCGVSYSTPE

-314 PACDGLGDIYGI
+314 PTCDGLGDIYGI
-326 DPEKL
+326 DPDKLITAPEKSL
-331 VTEPAKTLRKGAI
+331 KKGCMGA
-344 GVLGTFR
+344 LGSFR

-356 LRRLLTGV
+356 MRRLFNGV
-364 AAHAEAKKKLPP
+364 ATHAEKKRKWPA
-376 GTLLDTP
+376 GTLLDRP
-383 WQELTAAQ
+383 WQDLTPRQ
-391 KRIWLDGTGME
+391 KKVWLHGTGVE
-402 EIQLAWRRGRA
+402 EIAISWKRGRA

-422 GLRALLANRWR
+422 GILAMLANRWR
-433 NAKSGIV
+433 NAKRGIM

-445 KLMSV
+445 KLKSI
-450 TPCHVCQGARL
+450 TPCHDCQGARL
-461 SPQARAVRIT
+461 SRQARAVRIT
-471 SRGQG
+471 SRSALGHPSS
-476 WGRGTR
+476 GREARVSTSDR
-482 TPALS
+482 RS
-487 PREREKGT
+487 PSRAGRNGRARREAT
-495 TAPLPREESR
+495 T
-505 GPCDATASHAPS
+505 
-517 PRPSPKGRGRKPV
+517 
-530 APLPALS
+530 
-537 PGNPDQNRELS
+537 ELS
-548 LDALCALPIADAR
+548 LDGLCSLPIAEAR
-561 AFLADLALDG
+561 GFLADLVLDD
-571 TQRVIAVEL
+571 TQTVIATEL
-580 MKEINGRLAFLD
+580 LKEIRSRLEFLD

-639 LHPRDNVKLLGA
+639 LHARDNVKLLGA
-651 LEALRDKGNT
+651 LEQLRDKGNT

-696 TPDDVARSPRS
+696 TPAAIMKSDRSI
-707 VTGAFLAGRDGIP
+707 TGSFLAGRDAIE
-720 VPKQRRQPRGSSLVL
+720 VPQQRRKPSGRSLRL
-735 KGVRHNNLR
+735 EGVRHNNLKGI
-744 NVDVEIPLGLLVCV
+744 DVEIPLGLLVCV

-785 AANPGAFD
+785 AAIPGAFD
-793 ALHGA
+793 AIHGA
-798 DALDKV
+798 EQLDKV

-827 DDIRALFTMLPEAK
+827 DDIRKLFTMLPDAK

-854 AGGRCEACEGNGSV
+854 AGGRCEACEGNGST
-868 RLDMDFLADVWMT
+868 RLDMDFLADIWMT

-886 GARFA
+886 GTRFA

-905 ELLTMEIGEALDL
+905 DLLAMEIGEARDL
-918 FADAPDIARKLQ
+918 FADAPDIARKLE
-930 TLHDVGLDYL
+930 TLCDVGLDYL

-967 TGKTLYI
+967 TGQTLYI

-982 HMADVRQLLTV
+982 HMADVQQLITV
-993 LERLVDAGNTV
+993 LERLVEAGNTV

-1028 AGGGRIVATG
+1028 GGGGEIVAAG
-1038 TPEQVAKVKASHT
+1038 TPEQVAKVKASET
-1051 ARALGPILAAGRTA
+1051 GRALAPVLKAAQDRRAAGKKPRAIRRRKPINAAALEQETLAAIT
-1065 SRPARK
+1065 
-1071 PAVRRKAA
+1071 KA
-1079 ADPAA
+1079 
-1084 AVQQMLA
+1084 
-1091 TVTKSSRDPGPPAI
+1091 SRDPGPPAI
-1105 TIRGAALH
+1105 MVRGVAQH
-1113 NLKHVDL
+1113 NLKQVDA
-1120 DVPRGALTVCCGPSG
+1120 DIPRGAMTVCCGPSG

-1164 FVGQVPKPLFEKI
+1164 FVGQVPKPIFERI
-1177 EGLAPAVAIEQRGG
+1177 EGLSPAVAIEQRN
-1191 TGTPR
+1191 TGSTPR

-1207 HFRVLA
+1207 AFRVLA
-1213 ARLGTMHCPGC
+1213 ARLGVMHCPDC
-1224 GTPVGAQSVDQ
+1224 STPVGAQSVDE
-1235 TVERLFEHGAGARLL
+1235 TVARLLQFPAGTRLL

-1262 PEALFAALQAAG
+1262 PEAFFAALRAAG
-1274 HVRVRIDGR
+1274 YVRVRIDGV
-1283 TVRLDDKPVVDR
+1283 TTHLDEKPTLDR

-1300 LEIVIDRV
+1300 IEIVIDRV
-1308 TVSPADRSRLAQ
+1308 TAYPAERSRLAQ

-1326 AAGNGTMLVARA
+1326 AAGGGTMLVARA
-1338 VDGADEPDWPVEV
+1338 VEGADEPDWPVEV
-1351 HSRRLACPT
+1351 MSRSLACPS

-1375 NSPLGWCPSCD
+1375 NSPLGWCPTCD

-1393 VDRKALVRDS
+1393 VEHASLVRDPS
-1403 ALSLGDGALDL
+1403 KSLAEGALDV
-1414 WPTLQG
+1414 WPSLAA
-1420 PAGRQMGRLMLEALC
+1420 PVSREMLAALC
-1435 RVTGLP
+1435 KVTGLP
-1441 LDVPLADLSGLQ
+1441 ADVPLADLSGLQ
-1453 LRVLFEGTGEKWIDV
+1453 QRVLFEGTGEKWI
-1468 PLPSGGPPT
+1468 
-1477 GRHPHP
+1477 
-1483 GPLPEGEGEGKS
+1483 E
-1495 LLAQTSEIPS
+1495 A
-1505 PRRQTKG
+1505 KG
-1512 KPPISSPLPLGEG
+1512 
-1525 GRRPGEGA
+1525 
-1533 SSPVWFSFQF
+1533 FSFQF
-1543 QGLEAACEEAAR
+1543 KGLEAACEEAAR
-1555 LVAALRGKVDAV
+1555 LVVSLRGKVDAV
-1567 MDEVPCSECGGSRL
+1567 MGEVPCSECGGSRL
-1581 ADVAAAVTLW
+1581 ADVASAVTLW
-1591 GRPLDVW
+1591 GRTLDVW
-1598 CRMPLGRLQRELAAV
+1598 CRMPLGRLQQELAAV
-1613 ELAAD
+1613 TIGEA
-1618 EKRIA
+1618 EKKIA

-1628 ELNARVAFLVD
+1628 ELKSRVNFLVD
-1639 VGLEYLDLARPA
+1639 VGLDYLDMARPA
-1651 GSLSGGELQRIRLAA
+1651 GSLSGGEMQRIRLAA

-1681 PTIGLHPRDTHRLV
+1681 PTIGLHPRDTHRLIT
-1695 AALGKLRDLGNT
+1695 ALGKLRDLGNT
-1707 VVVVEHDRDVVA
+1707 LVVVEHDRDVVN
-1719 AADEAV
+1719 AADHAL

-1733 EGGTIVAHGPPA
+1733 EGGRIVAHAAPA
-1745 KLAEMKTS
+1745 TLETLKPS
-1753 VTGPYLADKRACDA
+1753 VTGSYLTKRRACDA
-1767 VLARKL
+1767 VLAKKR
-1773 ERGRRVPA
+1773 EAGRREPQH
-1781 GWIEVRGITHR
+1781 WLEINGIRHR
-1792 TLRGVDARFPLGVLA
+1792 TLKGIDARIPFGVLA

-1820 VLEVLWRAAARRLH
+1820 VLEVLWRALARRLH
-1834 AAREQPGRHAAVKG
+1834 AAREQPGKHDSLRG
-1848 LEAIDRVILVDQEA
+1848 LDGIDKVILVDQDP
-1862 IGLTPGSTPATYT
+1862 IGSTPGSTPATYT

-1889 EARTRGFAPRTFSFN
+1889 ESRTRGFTQRTFSFN
-1904 VAGGRCEACEG
+1904 VPGGRCEACEG

-1938 RRYSAETLH
+1938 RRYSSETLH

-1964 DAAAFFA
+1964 DAAQLFET
-1971 PVPPIARILA
+1971 VPHIARILG

-1986 GLGYVTLGQPAP
+1986 GLGYITLGQPAP

-2014 AKPGTGS
+2014 AKPGTGR

-2054 VLVIEHN
+2054 VLVVEHN
-2061 LEVIQAADWVLDMG
+2061 LEVIAAADWVLDMG
-2075 PEAGAGGGRIVTE
+2075 PEAGEGGGHVVCE
-2088 GPPEDLVIH
+2088 GPPEDVVIH
-2097 ARRWRQQADRDGA
+2097 ARRFASAADKG
-2110 GDLLRSHTGE
+2110 LLRSYTGE
-2120 ALEAFTAA
+2120 ALDAFGLLQLAAGPATTAPRA
-2128 PPTSPAAPA
+2128 RS
-2137 PASRRARARSRP
+2137 SRRARAGSR
-2149 G
+2149 

>member
-1 MHVPPIIVTGAR
+1 MHVPPIIVKGAR

-84 AISIAQ
+84 SISIAQ

-124 TCDAVLEAQPRDQ
+124 RCDAVLEAQPRDQ
-137 IVERIIAARA
+137 IVERILAARTAARA
-147 GRPVMVL
+147 LVL
-154 APVVREA
+154 APLVRDA

-167 LFTDL
+167 LFADL

-179 ARVDGSVC
+179 ARVDGTVC
-187 RVEEPPALEKQLK
+187 RVEDPPALEKQLK
-200 HTIDVVVDRL
+200 HTIEVVVDRL
-210 IPSEDTRS
+210 VPSADTRS

-223 VELALRTGGGQVIVA
+223 VELALKTGGGRVIVA
-238 AEPARDGGQA
+238 VEGGA
-248 GRRPGDGASAGTS
+248 
-261 DAAAP
+261 
-266 SPRPAPG
+266 
-273 SRGGDEGD
+273 DED

-288 ACTTCGVSYDTPE
+288 ACVACGVSYDTPE

-314 PACDGLGDIYGI
+314 PACDGLGDIYGV
-326 DPEKL
+326 DPAKL
-331 VTEPAKTLRKGAI
+331 VVAPEKTLRKGALAII
-344 GVLGTFR
+344 GGFR

-364 AAHAEAKKKLPP
+364 AAHAEARKKLAP

-383 WQELTAAQ
+383 WKDLTPQ
-391 KRIWLDGTGME
+391 QRKIWLTGTGLE
-402 EIQLAWRRGRA
+402 EIKLSWKRGRA

-422 GLRALLANRWR
+422 GLLALLANRWR
-433 NAKSGIV
+433 NAKSGIL
-440 RRMLE
+440 RRMIE
-445 KLMSV
+445 KYMSV
-450 TPCHVCQGARL
+450 TPCHVCGGARL
-461 SPQARAVRIT
+461 SPQARAVRIR
-471 SRGQG
+471 SAAKGARGG
-476 WGRGTR
+476 
-482 TPALS
+482 
-487 PREREKGT
+487 ER
-495 TAPLPREESR
+495 
-505 GPCDATASHAPS
+505 
-517 PRPSPKGRGRKPV
+517 
-530 APLPALS
+530 
-537 PGNPDQNRELS
+537 S
-548 LDALCALPIADAR
+548 LDALCALPIAEAR
-561 AFLADLALDG
+561 EFLATIALDD
-571 TQRVIAVEL
+571 TQRMIAVEL

-639 LHPRDNVKLLGA
+639 LHARDNTKLLGA

-666 HDEDT
+666 HDEET

-696 TPDDVARSPRS
+696 TPDDVAATGRS
-707 VTGAFLAGRDGIP
+707 VTGAFLAGRESIP
-720 VPKQRRQPRGSSLVL
+720 VPDQRRKPSAARLRL
-735 KGVRHNNLR
+735 EGVRHNNLR
-744 NVDVEIPLGLLVCV
+744 GVDVEIPLGLLVCV

-785 AANPGAFD
+785 AARPGAFD
-793 ALHGA
+793 AIAGTE
-798 DALDKV
+798 ALDKV

-827 DDIRALFTMLPEAK
+827 DDIRDLFTMLPEAK

-854 AGGRCEACEGNGSV
+854 AGGRCESCEGNGSV

-891 KDTLEVRWKGKNVA
+891 KDTLEVRWKGRNVA
-905 ELLTMEIGEALDL
+905 ELLTMEIGEAREL
-918 FADAPDIARKLQ
+918 FADAPDIARKLG
-930 TLHDVGLDYL
+930 TLCDVGLDYL

-967 TGKTLYI
+967 TGRTLYV

-993 LERLVDAGNTV
+993 LERLVEAGNTV

-1028 AGGGRIVATG
+1028 AGGGRVVAAG
-1038 TPEQVAKVKASHT
+1038 TPEQVAKAAGSHT
-1051 ARALGPILAAGRTA
+1051 GRALAPVLAT
-1065 SRPARK
+1065 ARK
-1071 PAVRRKAA
+1071 PAARRPAGRRRQA
-1079 ADPAA
+1079 GDAA
-1084 AVQQMLA
+1084 AVQAMLA
-1091 TVTKSSRDPGPPAI
+1091 AVTKSSRDPGPPAI

-1113 NLKHVDL
+1113 NLKHVDA
-1120 DVPRGALTVCCGPSG
+1120 DIPRGAMTVCCGPSG

-1177 EGLAPAVAIEQRGG
+1177 EGLSPAVAIEQRGSS
-1191 TGTPR
+1191 GTPR

-1213 ARLGTMHCPGC
+1213 ARLGKMHCPDC

-1235 TVERLFEHGAGARLL
+1235 TVERILAQAAGARLL
-1250 LLAPTELKVGQT
+1250 LLAPTELKVGQS
-1262 PEALFAALQAAG
+1262 PEAFFAALRAAG

-1283 TVRLDDKPVVDR
+1283 TVRLDEKPTLDR

-1300 LEIVIDRV
+1300 IEIVIDRV
-1308 TVSPADRSRLAQ
+1308 TADTKDRSRLAQ
-1320 SVEAAF
+1320 GVEAAF
-1326 AAGNGTMLVARA
+1326 AAGGGTLLVARA
-1338 VDGADEPDWPVEV
+1338 VEGAEEPAWPVEV
-1351 HSRRLACPT
+1351 HSRLLACPD

-1375 NSPLGWCPSCD
+1375 NSPLGWCPTCD
-1386 GLGTRTG
+1386 GLGTRAG
-1393 VDRKALVRDS
+1393 IDRKALVRDES
-1403 ALSLGDGALDL
+1403 LALAAGALDL
-1414 WPTLQG
+1414 WPSL
-1420 PAGRQMGRLMLEALC
+1420 AGAAGDAPGRAMLAALC
-1435 RVTGLP
+1435 KATGLP
-1441 LDVPLADLSGLQ
+1441 ADVPLADIPGVRQ
-1453 LRVLFEGTGEKWIDV
+1453 RVLFEGTGEKWIDV
-1468 PLPSGGPPT
+1468 PQA
-1477 GRHPHP
+1477 R
-1483 GPLPEGEGEGKS
+1483 
-1495 LLAQTSEIPS
+1495 
-1505 PRRQTKG
+1505 
-1512 KPPISSPLPLGEG
+1512 
-1525 GRRPGEGA
+1525 
-1533 SSPVWFSFQF
+1533 FSFQF
-1543 QGLEAACEEAAR
+1543 KGLENACEEAAR
-1555 LVAALRGKVDAV
+1555 LVAGLRGRVDAV
-1567 MDEVPCSECGGSRL
+1567 LDEVPCSECGGSRL

-1618 EKRIA
+1618 ERKIA

-1639 VGLEYLDLARPA
+1639 VGLDYLDMARPA

-1681 PTIGLHPRDTHRLV
+1681 PTIGLHPRDTHRLI

-1719 AADEAV
+1719 AADEAL

-1733 EGGTIVAHGPPA
+1733 EGGTIVAHAPPA
-1745 KLAEMKTS
+1745 KLAGMKSS
-1753 VTGPYLADKRACDA
+1753 VTGPYLTAKKACDA
-1767 VLARKL
+1767 VLARKR
-1773 ERGRRVPA
+1773 ERGRREPA
-1781 GWIEVRGITHR
+1781 GWIEVRGVRHR
-1792 TLRGVDARFPLGVLA
+1792 TLQGIDARFPLGVLA

-1834 AAREQPGRHAAVKG
+1834 AAREQPGQHQAVQG
-1848 LEAIDRVILVDQEA
+1848 LDAIDRVILVDQEA
-1862 IGLTPGSTPATYT
+1862 IGTTPGSTPATYT
-1875 GVFDHI
+1875 GVFDHM
-1881 RQLYAKVP
+1881 RQLFAKVP
-1889 EARTRGFAPRTFSFN
+1889 ESRTRGFTPRTFSFN
-1904 VAGGRCEACEG
+1904 VSGGRCEACEG

-1927 DVWVECEACKG
+1927 DVWVTCEACKG
-1938 RRYSAETLH
+1938 RRYSSETLQ

-1964 DAAAFFA
+1964 DAAAFFST
-1971 PVPPIARILA
+1971 VPPIARILS

-2021 TLYILDEPTTGL
+2021 TLYVLDEPTTGL

-2054 VLVIEHN
+2054 VLVVEHN
-2061 LEVIQAADWVLDMG
+2061 LEVIQAADWVIDMG
-2075 PEAGAGGGRIVTE
+2075 PEAGAGGGKIVAE

-2097 ARRWRQQADRDGA
+2097 ARRWREQADGSGA
-2110 GDLLRSHTGE
+2110 TRGGTADLLRSHTGE

-2128 PPTSPAAPA
+2128 AALPPTSGP
-2137 PASRRARARSRP
+2137 RARSSRP
-2149 G
+2149 AGARSRSC

>member
-1 MHVPPIIVTGAR
+1 MHVPPIVVRGAR

-84 AISIAQ
+84 SISIAQ

-124 TCDAVLEAQPRDQ
+124 ECDAVLEAQPRDQ
-137 IVERIIAARA
+137 IVERILAART
-147 GRPVMVL
+147 GQRVMVL
-154 APVVREA
+154 APLVRDA

-167 LFTDL
+167 LFADL

-179 ARVDGSVC
+179 ARVDGRVC
-187 RVEEPPALEKQLK
+187 RVESPPALEKLLK

-210 IPSEDTRS
+210 VPSAQGRS

-238 AEPARDGGQA
+238 AEPADGGEPQA
-248 GRRPGDGASAGTS
+248 ARPGD
-261 DAAAP
+261 
-266 SPRPAPG
+266 
-273 SRGGDEGD
+273 D

-288 ACTTCGVSYDTPE
+288 ACVACGVSYDTPE

-314 PACDGLGDIYGI
+314 PACEGLGDIYGI
-326 DPEKL
+326 DPAKL
-331 VTEPAKTLRKGAI
+331 VTAPERTLRKGAL
-344 GVLGTFR
+344 GVLGGYR

-356 LRRLLTGV
+356 MRRLFNGV
-364 AAHAEAKKKLPP
+364 AAHAEAKRKLPP

-383 WQELTAAQ
+383 WCDLTPLQ
-391 KRIWLDGTGME
+391 KRIWLEGTGLDD
-402 EIQLAWRRGRA
+402 IKLSWKRGRA
-413 ERGAKTKFE
+413 ERGANTKFE
-422 GLRALLANRWR
+422 GILALLANRWR
-433 NAKSGIV
+433 NAKSGIL

-450 TPCHVCQGARL
+450 TPCHVCRGARL

-471 SRGQG
+471 TRAQAWMGPARRAAKPPERGASRQ
-476 WGRGTR
+476 
-482 TPALS
+482 A
-487 PREREKGT
+487 
-495 TAPLPREESR
+495 
-505 GPCDATASHAPS
+505 
-517 PRPSPKGRGRKPV
+517 
-530 APLPALS
+530 
-537 PGNPDQNRELS
+537 ELS

-561 AFLADLALDG
+561 EFLSDLVLDG
-571 TQRVIAVEL
+571 TQALIATEL
-580 MKEINGRLAFLD
+580 LKEIRGRLAFLD

-639 LHPRDNVKLLGA
+639 LHARDNVKLLGA

-696 TPDDVARSPRS
+696 TPADVAASDRS
-707 VTGAFLAGRDGIP
+707 VTGSFLAGRDAIE
-720 VPKQRRQPRGSSLVL
+720 VPARRRVPDGRTLAL
-735 KGVRHNNLR
+735 RGVRHNNLQGI
-744 NVDVEIPLGLLVCV
+744 DVEIPLGLLVCV
-758 TGVSGSGKS
+758 SGVSGSGKS

-785 AANPGAFD
+785 AAVPGAFD
-793 ALHGA
+793 AIEGA
-798 DALDKV
+798 DQFDKV

-827 DDIRALFTMLPEAK
+827 DDIRDLFTMLPEAK

-854 AGGRCEACEGNGSV
+854 SGGRCEACEGNGSV
-868 RLDMDFLADVWMT
+868 RLDMDFLADVWVE
-881 CEVCG
+881 CDVCA
-886 GARFA
+886 GARFSR
-891 KDTLEVRWKGKNVA
+891 DTLEVRWKGRNVA
-905 ELLTMEIGEALDL
+905 ELLGMEIGEAREL

-930 TLHDVGLDYL
+930 TLCDVGLDYL

-967 TGKTLYI
+967 TGRTLYI

-982 HMADVRQLLTV
+982 HMADVRQLLGV

-1013 VKRADWVIDLGPEGG
+1013 VKRSDWVIDLGPEGG
-1028 AGGGRIVATG
+1028 AGGGRIVAQG
-1038 TPEQVAKVKASHT
+1038 TPEQVARVKASHT
-1051 ARALGPILAAGRTA
+1051 GRALAPLLAAAGKP
-1065 SRPARK
+1065 RP
-1071 PAVRRKAA
+1071 PAVRRRKAIDPAVAA
-1079 ADPAA
+1079 ARMVDTAGK
-1084 AVQQMLA
+1084 
-1091 TVTKSSRDPGPPAI
+1091 TSRDPGPPCI
-1105 TIRGAALH
+1105 TVRGAALH
-1113 NLKHVDL
+1113 NLKQVDA
-1120 DVPRGALTVCCGPSG
+1120 DIPRGGMTVCCGPSG

-1164 FVGQVPKPLFEKI
+1164 FVGQVPKPLFERI
-1177 EGLAPAVAIEQRGG
+1177 EGLSPAVAIEQRGG
-1191 TGTPR
+1191 NSTPR

-1213 ARLGTMHCPGC
+1213 ARLGTMHCPDC

-1235 TVERLFEHGAGARLL
+1235 TVARLLEQPAGARLL
-1250 LLAPTELKVGQT
+1250 LLAPVELRVGQT
-1262 PEALFAALQAAG
+1262 PEALFASLRAAG

-1283 TVRLDDKPVVDR
+1283 TVRLDEKPALDR

-1300 LEIVIDRV
+1300 IEIVVDRV
-1308 TVSPADRSRLAQ
+1308 TADPAARSRLAQ

-1326 AAGNGTMLVARA
+1326 DAGAGTMLVARA
-1338 VDGADEPDWPVEV
+1338 IDGAEEPDWPVEV
-1351 HSRRLACPT
+1351 HSRRLACPS

-1393 VDRKALVRDS
+1393 VDRTALVRD
-1403 ALSLGDGALDL
+1403 ATRSLGDGALDL
-1414 WPTLQG
+1414 WPALDG
-1420 PAGRQMGRLMLEALC
+1420 PDGGRIGRAMLEAVC
-1435 RVTGLP
+1435 AATGLP
-1441 LDVPLADLSGLQ
+1441 IDVPLADLSGLQ
-1453 LRVLFEGTGEKWIDV
+1453 QRVLFEGTGEKWIEV
-1468 PLPSGGPPT
+1468 
-1477 GRHPHP
+1477 
-1483 GPLPEGEGEGKS
+1483 
-1495 LLAQTSEIPS
+1495 
-1505 PRRQTKG
+1505 
-1512 KPPISSPLPLGEG
+1512 
-1525 GRRPGEGA
+1525 RRPRGMPGTG
-1533 SSPVWFSFQF
+1533 PWFAFQF
-1543 QGLEAACEEAAR
+1543 KGLEAACEEAAR
-1555 LVAALRGKVDAV
+1555 LVVGLRGKVDAV
-1567 MDEVPCSECGGSRL
+1567 MGEVPCSECGGSRL
-1581 ADVAAAVTLW
+1581 GDVASAVTLW

-1598 CRMPLGRLQRELAAV
+1598 CRMPLGRLQEELRAV
-1613 ELAAD
+1613 SLADA

-1628 ELNARVAFLVD
+1628 ELTSRVAFLVD
-1639 VGLEYLDLARPA
+1639 VGLDYLDLARPA
-1651 GSLSGGELQRIRLAA
+1651 ASLSGGELQRIRLAA

-1681 PTIGLHPRDTHRLV
+1681 PTIGLHPRDTRRLIS
-1695 AALGKLRDLGNT
+1695 ALGKLRDLGNT
-1707 VVVVEHDRDVVA
+1707 IVVVEHDREVVA
-1719 AADEAV
+1719 GADFAL

-1733 EGGTIVAHGPPA
+1733 EGGRIVAQAAPA
-1745 KLAEMKTS
+1745 ALESRRES
-1753 VTGPYLADKRACDA
+1753 VTGPYLRRKRACDD
-1767 VLARKL
+1767 VLARKAAQ
-1773 ERGRRVPA
+1773 GRRDPR
-1781 GWIEVRGITHR
+1781 GWLEIRDIRHR
-1792 TLRGVDARFPLGVLA
+1792 TLKGIDARVPLGVLA

-1820 VLEVLWRAAARRLH
+1820 VLEVLWRTLARRLH
-1834 AAREQPGRHAAVKG
+1834 AAREQPGQHGVLKG
-1848 LEAIDRVILVDQEA
+1848 LDAIDKVILVDQEA
-1862 IGLTPGSTPATYT
+1862 IGSTPGSTPATYT

-1881 RQLYAKVP
+1881 RALFAKVP
-1889 EARTRGFAPRTFSFN
+1889 ESRTRGFTPRTFSFN
-1904 VAGGRCEACEG
+1904 VPGGRCEACEG

-1927 DVWVECEACKG
+1927 DVWVPCEACKG
-1938 RRYSAETLH
+1938 RRYSSETLQ
-1947 AKWHGKSI
+1947 ARWHGKSI

-1964 DAAAFFA
+1964 DAAQLFETA
-1971 PVPPIARILA
+1971 PQVSRTLS

-2021 TLYILDEPTTGL
+2021 TLYVLDEPTTGL

-2054 VLVIEHN
+2054 VLVVEHN
-2061 LEVIQAADWVLDMG
+2061 LEVIAAADWVIDMG
-2075 PEAGAGGGRIVTE
+2075 PEAGEGGGRIVAE
-2088 GPPEDLVIH
+2088 GPPEDIVIH
-2097 ARRWRQQADRDGA
+2097 AARWGRQEQAGGA
-2110 GDLLRSHTGE
+2110 PGADSLLRSHTGE
-2120 ALEAFTAA
+2120 ALAAFGLTAPAAAKPAA
-2128 PPTSPAAPA
+2128 PPGASSVTSAPRA
-2137 PASRRARARSRP
+2137 RSSRRAKARSP
-2149 G
+2149 KC